1 MKSYILF
8 VLLCFIT
15 YFEFWRFQK
24 KVVILHSEL
33 AKLKQQSTNQLYRLT
48 KNFSIM
54 RKIFFLVAFLS
65 ASIMSFAYTAAPGAW
80 IGSTDAAYA
89 NQFKWSE
96 VEGVAT
102 PTDVVNIQKPGFAG
116 EIGIYVTFADAAF
129 NAVYFNGV
137 LVANEAQ
144 YKQDGAGAVF
154 YLSALTAKNTEIL
167 IKNGETVRFGL
178 NVYNDKGETGELD
191 SDIDSEYCGEVMSSG
206 NTTAA
211 FTWETKAD
219 GSVVITISEA
229 LGGDDA
235 ATHFRGNGISIDKF
249 TVGATNEPAATYFDH
264 SCAGNKV
271 TLTPK
276 ADVEAPAFGTK
287 IHVNNIIE
295 YTTSLDGNAWPT
307 LQFEYTYG
315 GVCKITPELTKIV
328 LSASAVYAQVG
339 ETITLTAQG
348 KDQLNQDIDAD
359 ITLSISPESAGTLS
373 AGVLTLAQP
382 GAVTV
387 TAQSGEISK
396 AIEVY
401 CVPSAN
407 LALNQPCEGGYYDN
421 NPAESFDKANDGN
434 TNTAWVTYANRPA
447 AEEWWYVD
455 LGDKYTLF
463 AIDVVWGDPAS
474 KKYILQV
481 RDDAPSDSDKAND
494 EAWETVLNDVSAGN
508 NSEQFNIVS
517 AAGRY
522 VRLRSLEKTADFLRL
537 KEVRIFGTEYVATDD
552 DEAPVMVSA
561 SLVSKNHNSA
571 VIAVEATDNG
581 EVVKYHVV
589 DLAQGFDAKFVAT
602 NGQITVTGLNPNTA
616 YYFMIYAVDAAQN
629 ESQYAKSVG
638 VTTDAHVSEPQAAC
652 AAPTWPAGQVQ
663 AIYSPTYNADCNFQ
677 DWGSGTAYTSTDYG
691 KKFALAG
698 GGYFGMD
705 GFALNCPLMEKLHA
719 DIWIADDA
727 TLRIVPI
734 CRNAAD
740 TGNEPEIGEFVTLRG
755 QQWNSIDLTLS
766 EGEFAKVTNWSN
778 VYQVKI
784 DNAANLTIWLGNLY
798 FYRAEPLVDN
808 EAPTNVQASV
818 AGAGYF
824 SATLAVS
831 AVENSG
837 VVNFRVLNGDQ
848 EVAKG
853 GGASG
858 QTAHITVPNLKANT
872 EYTFSVV
879 AYDANDNAA
888 EPVNVQVTTLAAPAP
903 ADLPTYDAENVKG
916 VYTDNYTNVA
926 MSIQGWHAEPAIS
939 AGLLAENRQALCIT
953 PNNTP
958 NSCFGLAFPA
968 MDITAY
974 DALELD
980 IYPLAENAVLDIQ
993 VIGVGE
999 ASTTFNLTANEW
1011 NHISLNIDG
1020 NTKTNCEQIGFYN
1033 CQNLQGVCFVQNVL
1047 FVQDGDTTAIENTEV
1062 GAKAIKTIENGQ
1074 LIIIRDGKR
1083 YNVTGARVK

>member
-1 MKSYILF
+1 
-8 VLLCFIT
+8 
-15 YFEFWRFQK
+15 
-24 KVVILHSEL
+24 
-33 AKLKQQSTNQLYRLT
+33 
-48 KNFSIM
+48 M

-65 ASIMSFAYTAAPGAW
+65 ASIMSFADKVYDVNFALASEGSSATA
-80 IGSTDAAYA
+80 
-89 NQFKWSE
+89 
-96 VEGVAT
+96 
-102 PTDVVNIQKPGFAG
+102 
-116 EIGIYVTFADAAF
+116 
-129 NAVYFNGV
+129 
-137 LVANEAQ
+137 
-144 YKQDGAGAVF
+144 
-154 YLSALTAKNTEIL
+154 
-167 IKNGETVRFGL
+167 
-178 NVYNDKGETGELD
+178 
-191 SDIDSEYCGEVMSSG
+191 SSG
-206 NTTAA
+206 NAA
-211 FTWETKAD
+211 LAIDGDNGTRWESAQTDDETWTLDMGQARTFSRIKINWE
-219 GSVVITISEA
+219 
-229 LGGDDA
+229 
-235 ATHFRGNGISIDKF
+235 
-249 TVGATNEPAATYFDH
+249 GA
-264 SCAGNKV
+264 
-271 TLTPK
+271 
-276 ADVEAPAFGTK
+276 
-287 IHVNNIIE
+287 
-295 YTTSLDGNAWPT
+295 
-307 LQFEYTYG
+307 
-315 GVCKITPELTKIV
+315 
-328 LSASAVYAQVG
+328 YAK
-339 ETITLTAQG
+339 EF
-348 KDQLNQDIDAD
+348 
-359 ITLSISPESAGTLS
+359 TLSISNDGESWSNLYTETNLAQFGWQTIDVAETTARYIQYHGTKRATGYGQSFWEFQVLLPGVSVLTKIELS
-373 AGVLTLAQP
+373 APAVAKVAEGVSLAARALDQNNAEMSVALSYEITP
-382 GAVTV
+382 ADAGAVV
-387 TAQSGEISK
+387 DGKYVPAKVGNASIVAKSGSVSSP
-396 AIEVY
+396 AIEIFGY
-401 CVPSAN
+401 EGTN
-407 LALNQPCEGGYYDN
+407 LALSTNIETDN
-421 NPAESFDKANDGN
+421 KIIAQSDFAPNGTNAFFAVDGNDGSVYQGSA
-434 TNTAWVTYANRPA
+434 TNGTAGTDEARTFDAWFV
-447 AEEWWYVD
+447 VD
-455 LGDKYTLF
+455 LGANYS
-463 AIDVVWGDPAS
+463 IDLITIHFEGACAQDYHVDFSENNTDW
-474 KKYILQV
+474 
-481 RDDAPSDSDKAND
+481 
-494 EAWETVLNDVSAGN
+494 VLGYNHIGTAGINGRTDMLSTKLDN
-508 NSEQFNIVS
+508 NNKV
-517 AAGRY
+517 RY
-522 VRLRSLEKTADFLRL
+522 VRFWSTKAATQYGM
-537 KEVRIFGTEYVATDD
+537 KIFEFQVFGREYVASDD
-552 DEAPVMVSA
+552 TEKPVMGNA
-561 SLVSKNHNSA
+561 TLVSKTWNSA
-571 VIAVEATDNG
+571 IIAVDATDND
-581 EVVKYHVV
+581 EVAKYHVV
-589 DLAQGFDAKFVAT
+589 DLAQSFDAKFVAT
-602 NGQITVTGLNPNTA
+602 NGQITVTGLKPSTA

-824 SATLAVS
+824 SATLTVS
-831 AVENSG
+831 AEENSG

-926 MSIQGWHAEPAIS
+926 MDIQDWYAGPAIA

-980 IYPLAENAVLDIQ
+980 IYPLAENAVLEIQ
-993 VIGVGE
+993 VIGVGA

-1011 NHISLNIDG
+1011 NHISLDIDG

-1047 FVQDGDTTAIENTEV
+1047 FVQDGDTTAIEKTAIGE
-1062 GAKAIKTIENGQ
+1062 KAI
-1074 LIIIRDGKR
+1074 
-1083 YNVTGARVK
+1083 

>member
-1 MKSYILF
+1 
-8 VLLCFIT
+8 
-15 YFEFWRFQK
+15 
-24 KVVILHSEL
+24 
-33 AKLKQQSTNQLYRLT
+33 
-48 KNFSIM
+48 M

-65 ASIMSFAYTAAPGAW
+65 ASIMSFADKVYDVNFALASEGSSATA
-80 IGSTDAAYA
+80 
-89 NQFKWSE
+89 
-96 VEGVAT
+96 
-102 PTDVVNIQKPGFAG
+102 
-116 EIGIYVTFADAAF
+116 
-129 NAVYFNGV
+129 
-137 LVANEAQ
+137 
-144 YKQDGAGAVF
+144 
-154 YLSALTAKNTEIL
+154 
-167 IKNGETVRFGL
+167 
-178 NVYNDKGETGELD
+178 
-191 SDIDSEYCGEVMSSG
+191 SSG
-206 NTTAA
+206 NAA
-211 FTWETKAD
+211 LAIDGDNGTRWESAQTDDETWTLDMGQARTFSRIKINWE
-219 GSVVITISEA
+219 
-229 LGGDDA
+229 
-235 ATHFRGNGISIDKF
+235 
-249 TVGATNEPAATYFDH
+249 GA
-264 SCAGNKV
+264 
-271 TLTPK
+271 
-276 ADVEAPAFGTK
+276 
-287 IHVNNIIE
+287 
-295 YTTSLDGNAWPT
+295 
-307 LQFEYTYG
+307 
-315 GVCKITPELTKIV
+315 
-328 LSASAVYAQVG
+328 YAK
-339 ETITLTAQG
+339 EF
-348 KDQLNQDIDAD
+348 
-359 ITLSISPESAGTLS
+359 TLSISNDGESWSNLYTETNLTQAGWQTIDVDETTARYIQYHGTKRATGYGQSFWEFQVLLPGVSVLTKIELS
-373 AGVLTLAQP
+373 APAVAKVAEGVSLAARALDQNNAEMSVALSYEITP
-382 GAVTV
+382 ADAGAVV
-387 TAQSGEISK
+387 DGKYVPAKVGNASIVAKSGSVSSP
-396 AIEVY
+396 AIEIFGY
-401 CVPSAN
+401 EGTN
-407 LALNQPCEGGYYDN
+407 LALSTNIETDN
-421 NPAESFDKANDGN
+421 KIIAQSDFAPNGTNAFFAVDGNDGSVYQGSA
-434 TNTAWVTYANRPA
+434 TNGTAGTDEARTFDAWFV
-447 AEEWWYVD
+447 VD
-455 LGDKYTLF
+455 LGANYS
-463 AIDVVWGDPAS
+463 IDLITIHFEGACAQDYHVDFSENNTDW
-474 KKYILQV
+474 
-481 RDDAPSDSDKAND
+481 
-494 EAWETVLNDVSAGN
+494 VLGYNHIGTAGINGRTDMLSTKLDN
-508 NSEQFNIVS
+508 NNKV
-517 AAGRY
+517 RY
-522 VRLRSLEKTADFLRL
+522 VRFWSTKAATQYGM
-537 KEVRIFGTEYVATDD
+537 KIFEFQVFGREYVASDD
-552 DEAPVMVSA
+552 TEKPVMGNA
-561 SLVSKNHNSA
+561 TLVSKTWNSA
-571 VIAVEATDNG
+571 IIAVDATDND
-581 EVVKYHVV
+581 EVAKYHVV
-589 DLAQGFDAKFVAT
+589 DLAQSFDAKFVAT
-602 NGQITVTGLNPNTA
+602 NGQITVTGLKPSTA

-824 SATLAVS
+824 SATLTVS
-831 AVENSG
+831 AEENSG

-903 ADLPTYDAENVKG
+903 ATLPTYDAENVKG

-926 MSIQGWHAEPAIS
+926 MDIQDWYAGPAIA
-939 AGLLAENRQALCIT
+939 AGLLAENRQALCLT
-953 PNNTP
+953 PNTTP

-968 MDITAY
+968 MDITVY

-1047 FVQDGDTTAIENTEV
+1047 FVQDGDTTAIENTEI
-1062 GAKAIKTIENGQ
+1062 GEKAIKMIENGQ
-1074 LIIIRDGKR
+1074 LIILRDGKR
-1083 YNVTGARVK
+1083 YTITGVRVK

>member
-1 MKSYILF
+1 
-8 VLLCFIT
+8 
-15 YFEFWRFQK
+15 
-24 KVVILHSEL
+24 
-33 AKLKQQSTNQLYRLT
+33 
-48 KNFSIM
+48 M

-65 ASIMSFAYTAAPGAW
+65 ASIMSFADKVYDVNFALASEGSSATA
-80 IGSTDAAYA
+80 
-89 NQFKWSE
+89 
-96 VEGVAT
+96 
-102 PTDVVNIQKPGFAG
+102 
-116 EIGIYVTFADAAF
+116 
-129 NAVYFNGV
+129 
-137 LVANEAQ
+137 
-144 YKQDGAGAVF
+144 
-154 YLSALTAKNTEIL
+154 
-167 IKNGETVRFGL
+167 
-178 NVYNDKGETGELD
+178 
-191 SDIDSEYCGEVMSSG
+191 SSG
-206 NTTAA
+206 NAA
-211 FTWETKAD
+211 LAIDGDNGTRWESAQTDDETWTLDMGQARTFSRIKINWE
-219 GSVVITISEA
+219 
-229 LGGDDA
+229 
-235 ATHFRGNGISIDKF
+235 
-249 TVGATNEPAATYFDH
+249 GA
-264 SCAGNKV
+264 
-271 TLTPK
+271 
-276 ADVEAPAFGTK
+276 
-287 IHVNNIIE
+287 
-295 YTTSLDGNAWPT
+295 
-307 LQFEYTYG
+307 
-315 GVCKITPELTKIV
+315 
-328 LSASAVYAQVG
+328 YAK
-339 ETITLTAQG
+339 EF
-348 KDQLNQDIDAD
+348 
-359 ITLSISPESAGTLS
+359 TLSISNDGESWSNLYTETNLTQAGWQTIDVDETTARYIQYHGTKRATGYGQSFWEFQVLLPGVSVLTKIELS
-373 AGVLTLAQP
+373 APAVAKVAEGVSLAARALDQNNAEMSVALSYEITP
-382 GAVTV
+382 ADAGAVV
-387 TAQSGEISK
+387 DGKYVPAKVGNASIVAKSGSVSSP
-396 AIEVY
+396 AIEIFGY
-401 CVPSAN
+401 EGTN
-407 LALNQPCEGGYYDN
+407 LALSTNIETDN
-421 NPAESFDKANDGN
+421 KIIAQSDFAPNGTNAFFAVDGNDGSVYQGSA
-434 TNTAWVTYANRPA
+434 TNGTAGTDEARTFDAWFV
-447 AEEWWYVD
+447 VD
-455 LGDKYTLF
+455 LGANYS
-463 AIDVVWGDPAS
+463 IDLITIHFEGACAQDYHVDFSENNTDW
-474 KKYILQV
+474 
-481 RDDAPSDSDKAND
+481 
-494 EAWETVLNDVSAGN
+494 VLGYNHIGTAGINGRTDMLSTKLDN
-508 NSEQFNIVS
+508 NNKV
-517 AAGRY
+517 RY
-522 VRLRSLEKTADFLRL
+522 VRFWSTKAATQYGM
-537 KEVRIFGTEYVATDD
+537 KIFEFQVFGREYVASDD
-552 DEAPVMVSA
+552 TEKPVMGNA
-561 SLVSKNHNSA
+561 TLVSKTWNSA
-571 VIAVEATDNG
+571 IIAVDATDND
-581 EVVKYHVV
+581 EVAKYHVV
-589 DLAQGFDAKFVAT
+589 DLAQSFDAKFVAT
-602 NGQITVTGLNPNTA
+602 NGQITVTGLKPSTA

-993 VIGVGE
+993 VIGVGA

-1011 NHISLNIDG
+1011 NHISLDIDG

-1033 CQNLQGVCFVQNVL
+1033 CPNLQGVCFVQNLL
-1047 FVQDGDTTAIENTEV
+1047 FVQNGDTTAIENTEV

>member
-1 MKSYILF
+1 
-8 VLLCFIT
+8 
-15 YFEFWRFQK
+15 
-24 KVVILHSEL
+24 
-33 AKLKQQSTNQLYRLT
+33 
-48 KNFSIM
+48 M

-65 ASIMSFAYTAAPGAW
+65 ASIMSFADKVYDVNFALASEGSSATA
-80 IGSTDAAYA
+80 
-89 NQFKWSE
+89 
-96 VEGVAT
+96 
-102 PTDVVNIQKPGFAG
+102 
-116 EIGIYVTFADAAF
+116 
-129 NAVYFNGV
+129 
-137 LVANEAQ
+137 
-144 YKQDGAGAVF
+144 
-154 YLSALTAKNTEIL
+154 
-167 IKNGETVRFGL
+167 
-178 NVYNDKGETGELD
+178 
-191 SDIDSEYCGEVMSSG
+191 SSG
-206 NTTAA
+206 NAA
-211 FTWETKAD
+211 LAIDGDNGTRWESAQT
-219 GSVVITISEA
+219 
-229 LGGDDA
+229 DDEKWTLDMGQA
-235 ATHFRGNGISIDKF
+235 RTFSRIKINWE
-249 TVGATNEPAATYFDH
+249 GA
-264 SCAGNKV
+264 
-271 TLTPK
+271 
-276 ADVEAPAFGTK
+276 
-287 IHVNNIIE
+287 
-295 YTTSLDGNAWPT
+295 
-307 LQFEYTYG
+307 
-315 GVCKITPELTKIV
+315 
-328 LSASAVYAQVG
+328 YAK
-339 ETITLTAQG
+339 EF
-348 KDQLNQDIDAD
+348 
-359 ITLSISPESAGTLS
+359 TLSISNDGESWSNLYVETNLAQFGWQTIDVDETTARYIQYHGTKRATGYGQSFWEFQVLLPGVSVLTKIELS
-373 AGVLTLAQP
+373 APAVAKVAEGVNLTARALDQNNAEMSVALSYEITP
-382 GAVTV
+382 ADAGAVVDGKYVPAKVGNASIVAKSGTV
-387 TAQSGEISK
+387 SSP
-396 AIEVY
+396 AIEIFGY
-401 CVPSAN
+401 EGTN
-407 LALNQPCEGGYYDN
+407 LALSTNIETDN
-421 NPAESFDKANDGN
+421 KIIAQSDFAPNGTNAFFAVDGNDGSVYQGSA
-434 TNTAWVTYANRPA
+434 TNGTAGTDEARTFDAWFV
-447 AEEWWYVD
+447 VD
-455 LGDKYTLF
+455 LGANYS
-463 AIDVVWGDPAS
+463 IDLITIHFEGACAQDYHVDFSENNTDW
-474 KKYILQV
+474 
-481 RDDAPSDSDKAND
+481 
-494 EAWETVLNDVSAGN
+494 VLGYNHIGTAGINGRTDMLSTKLDN
-508 NSEQFNIVS
+508 NNKV
-517 AAGRY
+517 RY
-522 VRLRSLEKTADFLRL
+522 VRFWSTKAATQYGM
-537 KEVRIFGTEYVATDD
+537 KIFEFQVFGREYVASDD
-552 DEAPVMVSA
+552 TEKPVMGNA
-561 SLVSKNHNSA
+561 TLVSKTWNSA
-571 VIAVEATDNG
+571 IIAVDATDND
-581 EVVKYHVV
+581 EVAKYHVV
-589 DLAQGFDAKFVAT
+589 DLAQSFDAKFVAT
-602 NGQITVTGLNPNTA
+602 NGQITVTGLKPSTA

-993 VIGVGE
+993 VIGVGA

-1011 NHISLNIDG
+1011 NHISLDIDG

-1033 CQNLQGVCFVQNVL
+1033 CPNLQGVCFVQNLL
-1047 FVQDGDTTAIENTEV
+1047 FVQDGDTTAIENTEI
-1062 GAKAIKTIENGQ
+1062 GEKAIKMIENGQ
-1074 LIIIRDGKR
+1074 LIILRDGKR
-1083 YNVTGARVK
+1083 YTITGVRVK

>member
-1 MKSYILF
+1 
-8 VLLCFIT
+8 
-15 YFEFWRFQK
+15 
-24 KVVILHSEL
+24 
-33 AKLKQQSTNQLYRLT
+33 
-48 KNFSIM
+48 M

-65 ASIMSFAYTAAPGAW
+65 ASIMSFADKVYDVNFALASEGSSATA
-80 IGSTDAAYA
+80 
-89 NQFKWSE
+89 
-96 VEGVAT
+96 
-102 PTDVVNIQKPGFAG
+102 
-116 EIGIYVTFADAAF
+116 
-129 NAVYFNGV
+129 
-137 LVANEAQ
+137 
-144 YKQDGAGAVF
+144 
-154 YLSALTAKNTEIL
+154 
-167 IKNGETVRFGL
+167 
-178 NVYNDKGETGELD
+178 
-191 SDIDSEYCGEVMSSG
+191 SSG
-206 NTTAA
+206 NAA
-211 FTWETKAD
+211 LAIDGDNGTRWESAQTDDETWTLDMGQARTFSRIKINWE
-219 GSVVITISEA
+219 
-229 LGGDDA
+229 
-235 ATHFRGNGISIDKF
+235 
-249 TVGATNEPAATYFDH
+249 GA
-264 SCAGNKV
+264 
-271 TLTPK
+271 
-276 ADVEAPAFGTK
+276 
-287 IHVNNIIE
+287 
-295 YTTSLDGNAWPT
+295 
-307 LQFEYTYG
+307 
-315 GVCKITPELTKIV
+315 
-328 LSASAVYAQVG
+328 YAK
-339 ETITLTAQG
+339 EF
-348 KDQLNQDIDAD
+348 
-359 ITLSISPESAGTLS
+359 TLSISNDGESWSNLYTETNLTQAGWQTIDVDETTARYIQYHGTKRATGYGQSFWEFQVLLPGVSVLTKIELS
-373 AGVLTLAQP
+373 APAVAKVAEGVSLAARALDQNNAEMSVALSYEITP
-382 GAVTV
+382 ADAGAVV
-387 TAQSGEISK
+387 DGKYVPAKVGNASIVAKSGSVSSP
-396 AIEVY
+396 AIEIFGY
-401 CVPSAN
+401 EGTN
-407 LALNQPCEGGYYDN
+407 LALSTNIETDN
-421 NPAESFDKANDGN
+421 KIIAQSDFAPNGTNAFFAVDGNDGSVYQGSA
-434 TNTAWVTYANRPA
+434 TNGTAGTDEARTFDAWFV
-447 AEEWWYVD
+447 VD
-455 LGDKYTLF
+455 LGANYS
-463 AIDVVWGDPAS
+463 IDLITIHFEGACAQDYHVDFSENNTDW
-474 KKYILQV
+474 
-481 RDDAPSDSDKAND
+481 
-494 EAWETVLNDVSAGN
+494 VLGYNHIGTAGINGRTDMLSTKLDN
-508 NSEQFNIVS
+508 NNKV
-517 AAGRY
+517 RY
-522 VRLRSLEKTADFLRL
+522 VRFWSTKAATQYGM
-537 KEVRIFGTEYVATDD
+537 KIFEFQVFGREYVASDD
-552 DEAPVMVSA
+552 TEKPVMGNA
-561 SLVSKNHNSA
+561 TLVSKTWNSA
-571 VIAVEATDNG
+571 IIAVDATDND
-581 EVVKYHVV
+581 EVAKYHVV
-589 DLAQGFDAKFVAT
+589 DLAQSFDAKFVAT
-602 NGQITVTGLNPNTA
+602 NGQITVTGLKPSTA

-831 AVENSG
+831 AEENSG

-993 VIGVGE
+993 VIGVGA

-1011 NHISLNIDG
+1011 NHISLDIDG

-1033 CQNLQGVCFVQNVL
+1033 CPNLQGVCFVQNLL
-1047 FVQDGDTTAIENTEV
+1047 FVQDGDTTAIENTEI
-1062 GAKAIKTIENGQ
+1062 GEKAIKMIENGQ
-1074 LIIIRDGKR
+1074 LIILRDGKR
-1083 YNVTGARVK
+1083 YTITGVRVK

>member
-1 MKSYILF
+1 
-8 VLLCFIT
+8 
-15 YFEFWRFQK
+15 
-24 KVVILHSEL
+24 
-33 AKLKQQSTNQLYRLT
+33 
-48 KNFSIM
+48 M

-65 ASIMSFAYTAAPGAW
+65 ASIMSFADKVYDVNFALASEGSSATA
-80 IGSTDAAYA
+80 
-89 NQFKWSE
+89 
-96 VEGVAT
+96 
-102 PTDVVNIQKPGFAG
+102 
-116 EIGIYVTFADAAF
+116 
-129 NAVYFNGV
+129 
-137 LVANEAQ
+137 
-144 YKQDGAGAVF
+144 
-154 YLSALTAKNTEIL
+154 
-167 IKNGETVRFGL
+167 
-178 NVYNDKGETGELD
+178 
-191 SDIDSEYCGEVMSSG
+191 SSG
-206 NTTAA
+206 NAGAA
-211 FTWETKAD
+211 IDGDNGTRWESAHT
-219 GSVVITISEA
+219 
-229 LGGDDA
+229 DDEMWTLDMGQA
-235 ATHFRGNGISIDKF
+235 RTFSRIKINWE
-249 TVGATNEPAATYFDH
+249 GA
-264 SCAGNKV
+264 
-271 TLTPK
+271 
-276 ADVEAPAFGTK
+276 
-287 IHVNNIIE
+287 
-295 YTTSLDGNAWPT
+295 
-307 LQFEYTYG
+307 
-315 GVCKITPELTKIV
+315 
-328 LSASAVYAQVG
+328 YAK
-339 ETITLTAQG
+339 EF
-348 KDQLNQDIDAD
+348 
-359 ITLSISPESAGTLS
+359 TLSISNDGESWSSLYVETNLTQAGWQTIDVDETTARYIQYHGTKRATGYGQSFWEFQVLLPGVSVLTKIELS
-373 AGVLTLAQP
+373 APAVAKVAEGVSLAARALDQNNAEMSVALSYEITP
-382 GAVTV
+382 ADAGAVV
-387 TAQSGEISK
+387 DGKYVPAKVGNASIVAKSGSVSSP
-396 AIEVY
+396 AIEIFGY
-401 CVPSAN
+401 EGTN
-407 LALNQPCEGGYYDN
+407 LALSTNIETDN
-421 NPAESFDKANDGN
+421 KIIAQSDFAPNGTNAFFAVDGNDGSVYQGSA
-434 TNTAWVTYANRPA
+434 TNGTAGTDEARTFDAWFV
-447 AEEWWYVD
+447 VD
-455 LGDKYTLF
+455 LGANYS
-463 AIDVVWGDPAS
+463 IDLITIHFEGACAQDYHVDFSENNTDW
-474 KKYILQV
+474 
-481 RDDAPSDSDKAND
+481 
-494 EAWETVLNDVSAGN
+494 VLGYNHIGTAGINGRTDMLSTKLDN
-508 NSEQFNIVS
+508 NNKV
-517 AAGRY
+517 RY
-522 VRLRSLEKTADFLRL
+522 VRFWSTKAATQYGM
-537 KEVRIFGTEYVATDD
+537 KIFEFQVFGREYVASDD
-552 DEAPVMVSA
+552 TEKPVMGNA
-561 SLVSKNHNSA
+561 TLVSKTWNSA
-571 VIAVEATDNG
+571 IIAVDATDND
-581 EVVKYHVV
+581 EVAKYHVV
-589 DLAQGFDAKFVAT
+589 DLAQSFDAKFVAT
-602 NGQITVTGLNPNTA
+602 NGQITVTGLKPSTA

-824 SATLAVS
+824 SATLTVS

-993 VIGVGE
+993 VIGVGA

-1011 NHISLNIDG
+1011 NHISLDIDG

-1047 FVQDGDTTAIENTEV
+1047 FVQDGDTTAIENTEI
-1062 GAKAIKTIENGQ
+1062 GEKAIKMIENGQ
-1074 LIIIRDGKR
+1074 LIILRDGKR
-1083 YNVTGARVK
+1083 YTITGVRVK

>member
-1 MKSYILF
+1 
-8 VLLCFIT
+8 
-15 YFEFWRFQK
+15 
-24 KVVILHSEL
+24 
-33 AKLKQQSTNQLYRLT
+33 
-48 KNFSIM
+48 M

-65 ASIMSFAYTAAPGAW
+65 ASIMSFADKVYDVNFALASEGSSATA
-80 IGSTDAAYA
+80 
-89 NQFKWSE
+89 
-96 VEGVAT
+96 
-102 PTDVVNIQKPGFAG
+102 
-116 EIGIYVTFADAAF
+116 
-129 NAVYFNGV
+129 
-137 LVANEAQ
+137 
-144 YKQDGAGAVF
+144 
-154 YLSALTAKNTEIL
+154 
-167 IKNGETVRFGL
+167 
-178 NVYNDKGETGELD
+178 
-191 SDIDSEYCGEVMSSG
+191 SSG
-206 NTTAA
+206 NAA
-211 FTWETKAD
+211 LAIDGDNGTRWESAQTDDETWTLDMGQARTFSRIKINWE
-219 GSVVITISEA
+219 
-229 LGGDDA
+229 
-235 ATHFRGNGISIDKF
+235 
-249 TVGATNEPAATYFDH
+249 GA
-264 SCAGNKV
+264 
-271 TLTPK
+271 
-276 ADVEAPAFGTK
+276 
-287 IHVNNIIE
+287 
-295 YTTSLDGNAWPT
+295 
-307 LQFEYTYG
+307 
-315 GVCKITPELTKIV
+315 
-328 LSASAVYAQVG
+328 YAK
-339 ETITLTAQG
+339 EF
-348 KDQLNQDIDAD
+348 
-359 ITLSISPESAGTLS
+359 TLSISNDGESWSNLYTETNLTQAGWQTIDVDETTARYIQYHGTKRATGYGQSFWEFQVLLPGVSVLTKIELS
-373 AGVLTLAQP
+373 APAVAKVAEGVSLAARALDQNNAEMSVALSYEITP
-382 GAVTV
+382 ADAGAVV
-387 TAQSGEISK
+387 DGKYVPAKVGNASIVAKSGSVSSP
-396 AIEVY
+396 AIEIFGY
-401 CVPSAN
+401 EGTN
-407 LALNQPCEGGYYDN
+407 LALSTNIETDN
-421 NPAESFDKANDGN
+421 KIIAQSDFAPNGTNAFFAVDGNDGSVYQGSA
-434 TNTAWVTYANRPA
+434 TNGTAGTDEARTFDAWFV
-447 AEEWWYVD
+447 VD
-455 LGDKYTLF
+455 LGANYS
-463 AIDVVWGDPAS
+463 IDLITIHFEGACAQDYHVDFSENNTDW
-474 KKYILQV
+474 
-481 RDDAPSDSDKAND
+481 
-494 EAWETVLNDVSAGN
+494 VLGYNHIGTAGINGRTDMLSTKLDN
-508 NSEQFNIVS
+508 NNKV
-517 AAGRY
+517 RY
-522 VRLRSLEKTADFLRL
+522 VRFWSTKAATQYGM
-537 KEVRIFGTEYVATDD
+537 KIFEFQVFGREYVASDD
-552 DEAPVMVSA
+552 TEKPVMGNA
-561 SLVSKNHNSA
+561 TLVSKTWNSA
-571 VIAVEATDNG
+571 IIAVDATDND
-581 EVVKYHVV
+581 EVAKYHVV
-589 DLAQGFDAKFVAT
+589 DLAQSFDAKFVAT
-602 NGQITVTGLNPNTA
+602 NGQITVTGLKPSTA

-1047 FVQDGDTTAIENTEV
+1047 FVQDGDTTAIENTEI
-1062 GAKAIKTIENGQ
+1062 GEKAIKMIENGQ
-1074 LIIIRDGKR
+1074 LIILRDGKR
-1083 YNVTGARVK
+1083 YTITGVRVK

>member
-1 MKSYILF
+1 
-8 VLLCFIT
+8 
-15 YFEFWRFQK
+15 
-24 KVVILHSEL
+24 
-33 AKLKQQSTNQLYRLT
+33 
-48 KNFSIM
+48 M

-65 ASIMSFAYTAAPGAW
+65 ASIMSFADKVYDVNFALASEGSSATA
-80 IGSTDAAYA
+80 
-89 NQFKWSE
+89 
-96 VEGVAT
+96 
-102 PTDVVNIQKPGFAG
+102 
-116 EIGIYVTFADAAF
+116 
-129 NAVYFNGV
+129 
-137 LVANEAQ
+137 
-144 YKQDGAGAVF
+144 
-154 YLSALTAKNTEIL
+154 
-167 IKNGETVRFGL
+167 
-178 NVYNDKGETGELD
+178 
-191 SDIDSEYCGEVMSSG
+191 SSG
-206 NTTAA
+206 NAA
-211 FTWETKAD
+211 LAIDGDNGTRWESAQTDDETWTLDMGQARTFSRIKINWE
-219 GSVVITISEA
+219 
-229 LGGDDA
+229 
-235 ATHFRGNGISIDKF
+235 
-249 TVGATNEPAATYFDH
+249 GA
-264 SCAGNKV
+264 
-271 TLTPK
+271 
-276 ADVEAPAFGTK
+276 
-287 IHVNNIIE
+287 
-295 YTTSLDGNAWPT
+295 
-307 LQFEYTYG
+307 
-315 GVCKITPELTKIV
+315 
-328 LSASAVYAQVG
+328 YAK
-339 ETITLTAQG
+339 EF
-348 KDQLNQDIDAD
+348 
-359 ITLSISPESAGTLS
+359 TLSISNDGESWSNLYTETNLTQAGWQTIDVDETTARYIQYHGTKRATGYGQSFWEFQVLLPGVSVLTKIELS
-373 AGVLTLAQP
+373 APAVAKVAEGVSLAARALDQNNAEMSVALSYEITP
-382 GAVTV
+382 ADAGAVV
-387 TAQSGEISK
+387 DGKYVPAKVGNASIVAKSGSVSSP
-396 AIEVY
+396 AIEIFGY
-401 CVPSAN
+401 EGIN
-407 LALNQPCEGGYYDN
+407 LALSTNIETDN
-421 NPAESFDKANDGN
+421 KIIAQSDFAPNGTNAFFAVDGNDGSVYQGSA
-434 TNTAWVTYANRPA
+434 TNGTADTDEARTFDAWFV
-447 AEEWWYVD
+447 VD
-455 LGDKYTLF
+455 LGANYS
-463 AIDVVWGDPAS
+463 IDLITIHFEGACAQDYHVDFSENNTDW
-474 KKYILQV
+474 
-481 RDDAPSDSDKAND
+481 
-494 EAWETVLNDVSAGN
+494 VLGYNHIGTTGINGRTDMLSSQLDN
-508 NSEQFNIVS
+508 NNKV
-517 AAGRY
+517 RY
-522 VRLRSLEKTADFLRL
+522 VRFWSTKAATQYGM
-537 KEVRIFGTEYVATDD
+537 KIFEFQVFGREYVASDD
-552 DEAPVMVSA
+552 TEKPVMGNA
-561 SLVSKNHNSA
+561 TLVSKTWNSA
-571 VIAVEATDNG
+571 IIAVDATDND
-581 EVVKYHVV
+581 EVAKYHVV
-589 DLAQGFDAKFVAT
+589 DLAQSFDAKFVAT
-602 NGQITVTGLNPNTA
+602 NGQITVTGLKPSTA

-652 AAPTWPAGQVQ
+652 AAPTWPAAQVQ

-903 ADLPTYDAENVKG
+903 AVLPTYDAADVKG

-926 MSIQGWHAEPAIS
+926 MDIQDWYAGPAIA
-939 AGLLAENRQALCIT
+939 AGLLAENRQALCLT
-953 PNNTP
+953 PNTTP

-1033 CQNLQGVCFVQNVL
+1033 CQNLQGVCFVQNLL
-1047 FVQDGDTTAIENTEV
+1047 FVQDGDTTAIENTEI
-1062 GAKAIKTIENGQ
+1062 GEKAIKMIENGQ
-1074 LIIIRDGKR
+1074 LIILRDGKR
-1083 YNVTGARVK
+1083 YTITGVRVK

>member
-1 MKSYILF
+1 
-8 VLLCFIT
+8 
-15 YFEFWRFQK
+15 
-24 KVVILHSEL
+24 
-33 AKLKQQSTNQLYRLT
+33 
-48 KNFSIM
+48 M

-65 ASIMSFAYTAAPGAW
+65 ASIMSFADKVYDVNFALASEGSSATA
-80 IGSTDAAYA
+80 
-89 NQFKWSE
+89 
-96 VEGVAT
+96 
-102 PTDVVNIQKPGFAG
+102 
-116 EIGIYVTFADAAF
+116 
-129 NAVYFNGV
+129 
-137 LVANEAQ
+137 
-144 YKQDGAGAVF
+144 
-154 YLSALTAKNTEIL
+154 
-167 IKNGETVRFGL
+167 
-178 NVYNDKGETGELD
+178 
-191 SDIDSEYCGEVMSSG
+191 SSG
-206 NTTAA
+206 NAA
-211 FTWETKAD
+211 LAIDGDNGTRWESAQTDDETWTLDMGQARTFSRIKINWE
-219 GSVVITISEA
+219 
-229 LGGDDA
+229 
-235 ATHFRGNGISIDKF
+235 
-249 TVGATNEPAATYFDH
+249 GA
-264 SCAGNKV
+264 
-271 TLTPK
+271 
-276 ADVEAPAFGTK
+276 
-287 IHVNNIIE
+287 
-295 YTTSLDGNAWPT
+295 
-307 LQFEYTYG
+307 
-315 GVCKITPELTKIV
+315 
-328 LSASAVYAQVG
+328 YAK
-339 ETITLTAQG
+339 EF
-348 KDQLNQDIDAD
+348 
-359 ITLSISPESAGTLS
+359 TLSISNDGESWSNLYTETNLTQAGWQTIDVDETTARYIQYHGTKRATGYGQSFWEFQVLLPGVSVLTKIELS
-373 AGVLTLAQP
+373 APAVAKVAEGVSLAARALDQNNAEMSVALSYEITP
-382 GAVTV
+382 ADAGAVV
-387 TAQSGEISK
+387 DGKYVPAKVGNASIVAKSGSVSSP
-396 AIEVY
+396 AIEIFGY
-401 CVPSAN
+401 EGTN
-407 LALNQPCEGGYYDN
+407 LALSTNIETDN
-421 NPAESFDKANDGN
+421 KIIAQSDFAPNGTNAFFAVDGNDGSVYQGSA
-434 TNTAWVTYANRPA
+434 TNGTAGTDEARTFDAWFV
-447 AEEWWYVD
+447 VD
-455 LGDKYTLF
+455 LGANYS
-463 AIDVVWGDPAS
+463 IDLITIHFEGACAQDYHVDFSENNTDW
-474 KKYILQV
+474 
-481 RDDAPSDSDKAND
+481 
-494 EAWETVLNDVSAGN
+494 VLGYNHIGTAGINGRTDMLSTKLDN
-508 NSEQFNIVS
+508 NNKV
-517 AAGRY
+517 RY
-522 VRLRSLEKTADFLRL
+522 VRFWSTKAATQYGM
-537 KEVRIFGTEYVATDD
+537 KIFEFQVFGREYVASDD
-552 DEAPVMVSA
+552 TEKPVMGNA
-561 SLVSKNHNSA
+561 TLVSKTWNSA
-571 VIAVEATDNG
+571 IIAVDATDND
-581 EVVKYHVV
+581 EVAKYHVV
-589 DLAQGFDAKFVAT
+589 DLAQSFDAKFVAT
-602 NGQITVTGLNPNTA
+602 NGQITVTGLKPSTA

-638 VTTDAHVSEPQAAC
+638 VTTDAYTSEPAAAC
-652 AAPTWPAGQVQ
+652 AAPTWPAAQVQ

-677 DWGSGTAYTSTDYG
+677 DWSSGTVYTSTDYG

-824 SATLAVS
+824 SATLTVS
-831 AVENSG
+831 AEENSG

-1011 NHISLNIDG
+1011 NHISLDIDG

-1047 FVQDGDTTAIENTEV
+1047 FVQDGDTTAIENTEI
-1062 GAKAIKTIENGQ
+1062 GEKAIKMIENGQ
-1074 LIIIRDGKR
+1074 LIILRDGKR

>member
-1 MKSYILF
+1 
-8 VLLCFIT
+8 
-15 YFEFWRFQK
+15 
-24 KVVILHSEL
+24 
-33 AKLKQQSTNQLYRLT
+33 
-48 KNFSIM
+48 M

-65 ASIMSFAYTAAPGAW
+65 ASIMSFADKVYDVNFALASEGSSATA
-80 IGSTDAAYA
+80 
-89 NQFKWSE
+89 
-96 VEGVAT
+96 
-102 PTDVVNIQKPGFAG
+102 
-116 EIGIYVTFADAAF
+116 
-129 NAVYFNGV
+129 
-137 LVANEAQ
+137 
-144 YKQDGAGAVF
+144 
-154 YLSALTAKNTEIL
+154 
-167 IKNGETVRFGL
+167 
-178 NVYNDKGETGELD
+178 
-191 SDIDSEYCGEVMSSG
+191 SSG
-206 NTTAA
+206 NAA
-211 FTWETKAD
+211 LAIDGDNGTRWESAQTDDETWTLDMGQARTFSRIKINWE
-219 GSVVITISEA
+219 
-229 LGGDDA
+229 
-235 ATHFRGNGISIDKF
+235 
-249 TVGATNEPAATYFDH
+249 GA
-264 SCAGNKV
+264 
-271 TLTPK
+271 
-276 ADVEAPAFGTK
+276 
-287 IHVNNIIE
+287 
-295 YTTSLDGNAWPT
+295 
-307 LQFEYTYG
+307 
-315 GVCKITPELTKIV
+315 
-328 LSASAVYAQVG
+328 YAK
-339 ETITLTAQG
+339 EF
-348 KDQLNQDIDAD
+348 
-359 ITLSISPESAGTLS
+359 TLSISNDGESWSNLYTETNLTQAGWQTIDVDETTARYIQYHGTKRATGYGQSFWEFQVLLPGVSVLTKIELS
-373 AGVLTLAQP
+373 APAVAKVAEGVSLAARALDQNNAEMSVALSYEITP
-382 GAVTV
+382 ADAGAVV
-387 TAQSGEISK
+387 DGKYVPAKVGNASIVAKSGSVSSP
-396 AIEVY
+396 AIEIFGY
-401 CVPSAN
+401 EGTN
-407 LALNQPCEGGYYDN
+407 LALSTNIETDN
-421 NPAESFDKANDGN
+421 KIIAQSDFAPNGTNAFFAVDGNDGSVYQGSA
-434 TNTAWVTYANRPA
+434 TNGTAGTDEARTFDAWFV
-447 AEEWWYVD
+447 VD
-455 LGDKYTLF
+455 LGANYS
-463 AIDVVWGDPAS
+463 IDLITIHFEGACAQDYHVDFSENNTDW
-474 KKYILQV
+474 
-481 RDDAPSDSDKAND
+481 
-494 EAWETVLNDVSAGN
+494 VLGYNHIGTAGINGRTDMLSTKLDN
-508 NSEQFNIVS
+508 NNKV
-517 AAGRY
+517 RY
-522 VRLRSLEKTADFLRL
+522 VRFWSTKAATQYGM
-537 KEVRIFGTEYVATDD
+537 KIFEFQVFGREYVASDD
-552 DEAPVMVSA
+552 TEKPVMGNA
-561 SLVSKNHNSA
+561 TLVSKTWNSA
-571 VIAVEATDNG
+571 IIAVDATDND
-581 EVVKYHVV
+581 EVAKYHVV
-589 DLAQGFDAKFVAT
+589 DLAQSFDAKFVAT
-602 NGQITVTGLNPNTA
+602 NGQITVTGLKPSTA

-831 AVENSG
+831 AEENSG

-993 VIGVGE
+993 VIGVGA

-1011 NHISLNIDG
+1011 NHISLDIDG

-1033 CQNLQGVCFVQNVL
+1033 CPNLQGVCFVQNLL

-1074 LIIIRDGKR
+1074 LIILRDGKR

>member
-1 MKSYILF
+1 
-8 VLLCFIT
+8 
-15 YFEFWRFQK
+15 
-24 KVVILHSEL
+24 
-33 AKLKQQSTNQLYRLT
+33 
-48 KNFSIM
+48 M

-65 ASIMSFAYTAAPGAW
+65 ASIMSFADKVYDVNFALASEGSSATA
-80 IGSTDAAYA
+80 
-89 NQFKWSE
+89 
-96 VEGVAT
+96 
-102 PTDVVNIQKPGFAG
+102 
-116 EIGIYVTFADAAF
+116 
-129 NAVYFNGV
+129 
-137 LVANEAQ
+137 
-144 YKQDGAGAVF
+144 
-154 YLSALTAKNTEIL
+154 
-167 IKNGETVRFGL
+167 
-178 NVYNDKGETGELD
+178 
-191 SDIDSEYCGEVMSSG
+191 SSG
-206 NTTAA
+206 NAA
-211 FTWETKAD
+211 LAIDGDNGTRWESAQTDDETWTLDMGQARTFSRIKINWE
-219 GSVVITISEA
+219 
-229 LGGDDA
+229 
-235 ATHFRGNGISIDKF
+235 
-249 TVGATNEPAATYFDH
+249 GA
-264 SCAGNKV
+264 
-271 TLTPK
+271 
-276 ADVEAPAFGTK
+276 
-287 IHVNNIIE
+287 
-295 YTTSLDGNAWPT
+295 
-307 LQFEYTYG
+307 
-315 GVCKITPELTKIV
+315 
-328 LSASAVYAQVG
+328 YAK
-339 ETITLTAQG
+339 EF
-348 KDQLNQDIDAD
+348 
-359 ITLSISPESAGTLS
+359 TLSISNDGESWSNLYTETNLTQAGWQTIDVDETTARYIQYHGTKRATGYGQSFWEFQVLLPGVSVLTKIELS
-373 AGVLTLAQP
+373 APAVAKVAEGVSLAARALDQNNAEMSVALSYEITP
-382 GAVTV
+382 ADAGAVV
-387 TAQSGEISK
+387 DGKYVPAKVGNASIVAKSGSVSSP
-396 AIEVY
+396 AIEIFGY
-401 CVPSAN
+401 EGTN
-407 LALNQPCEGGYYDN
+407 LALSTNIETDN
-421 NPAESFDKANDGN
+421 KIIAQSDFAPNGTNAFFAVDGNDGSVYQGSA
-434 TNTAWVTYANRPA
+434 TNGTAGTDEARTFDAWFV
-447 AEEWWYVD
+447 VD
-455 LGDKYTLF
+455 LGANYS
-463 AIDVVWGDPAS
+463 IDLITIHFEGACAQDYHVDFSENNTDW
-474 KKYILQV
+474 
-481 RDDAPSDSDKAND
+481 
-494 EAWETVLNDVSAGN
+494 VLGYNHIGTTGINGRTDMLSSQLDN
-508 NSEQFNIVS
+508 NNKV
-517 AAGRY
+517 RY
-522 VRLRSLEKTADFLRL
+522 VRFWSTKAATQYGM
-537 KEVRIFGTEYVATDD
+537 KIFEFQVFGREYVASDD
-552 DEAPVMVSA
+552 TEKPVMGNA
-561 SLVSKNHNSA
+561 TLVSKTWNSA
-571 VIAVEATDNG
+571 IIAVDATDND
-581 EVVKYHVV
+581 EVAKYHVV
-589 DLAQGFDAKFVAT
+589 DLAQSFDAKFVAT
-602 NGQITVTGLNPNTA
+602 NGQITVTGLKPSTA

-1074 LIIIRDGKR
+1074 LIILRDGKR

>member
-1 MKSYILF
+1 
-8 VLLCFIT
+8 
-15 YFEFWRFQK
+15 
-24 KVVILHSEL
+24 
-33 AKLKQQSTNQLYRLT
+33 
-48 KNFSIM
+48 M

-65 ASIMSFAYTAAPGAW
+65 ASIMSFADKVYDVNFALASEGSSATA
-80 IGSTDAAYA
+80 
-89 NQFKWSE
+89 
-96 VEGVAT
+96 
-102 PTDVVNIQKPGFAG
+102 
-116 EIGIYVTFADAAF
+116 
-129 NAVYFNGV
+129 
-137 LVANEAQ
+137 
-144 YKQDGAGAVF
+144 
-154 YLSALTAKNTEIL
+154 
-167 IKNGETVRFGL
+167 
-178 NVYNDKGETGELD
+178 
-191 SDIDSEYCGEVMSSG
+191 SSG
-206 NTTAA
+206 NAA
-211 FTWETKAD
+211 LAIDGDNGTRWESAQTDDETWTLDMGQARTFSRIKINWE
-219 GSVVITISEA
+219 
-229 LGGDDA
+229 
-235 ATHFRGNGISIDKF
+235 
-249 TVGATNEPAATYFDH
+249 GA
-264 SCAGNKV
+264 
-271 TLTPK
+271 
-276 ADVEAPAFGTK
+276 
-287 IHVNNIIE
+287 
-295 YTTSLDGNAWPT
+295 
-307 LQFEYTYG
+307 
-315 GVCKITPELTKIV
+315 
-328 LSASAVYAQVG
+328 YAK
-339 ETITLTAQG
+339 EF
-348 KDQLNQDIDAD
+348 
-359 ITLSISPESAGTLS
+359 TLSISNDGESWSNLYTETNLTQAGWQTIDVDETTARYIQYHGTKRATGYGQSFWEFQVLLPGVSVLTKIELS
-373 AGVLTLAQP
+373 APAVAKVAEGVSLAARALDQNNAEMSVALSYEITP
-382 GAVTV
+382 ADAGAVV
-387 TAQSGEISK
+387 DGKYVPAKVGNASIVAKSGSVSSP
-396 AIEVY
+396 AIEIFGY
-401 CVPSAN
+401 EGTN
-407 LALNQPCEGGYYDN
+407 LALSTNIETDN
-421 NPAESFDKANDGN
+421 KIIAQSDFAPNGTNAFFAVDGNDGSVYQGSA
-434 TNTAWVTYANRPA
+434 TNGTAGTDEARTFDAWFV
-447 AEEWWYVD
+447 VD
-455 LGDKYTLF
+455 LGANYS
-463 AIDVVWGDPAS
+463 IDLITIHFEGACAQDYHVDFSENNTDW
-474 KKYILQV
+474 
-481 RDDAPSDSDKAND
+481 
-494 EAWETVLNDVSAGN
+494 VLGYNHIGTAGINGRTDMLSTKLDN
-508 NSEQFNIVS
+508 NNKV
-517 AAGRY
+517 RY
-522 VRLRSLEKTADFLRL
+522 VRFWSTKAATQYGM
-537 KEVRIFGTEYVATDD
+537 KIFEFQVFGREYVASDD
-552 DEAPVMVSA
+552 TEKPVMGNA
-561 SLVSKNHNSA
+561 TLVSKTWNSA
-571 VIAVEATDNG
+571 IIAVDATDND
-581 EVVKYHVV
+581 EVAKYHVV
-589 DLAQGFDAKFVAT
+589 DLAQSFDAKFVAT
-602 NGQITVTGLNPNTA
+602 NGQITVTGLKPSTA

-677 DWGSGTAYTSTDYG
+677 DWGSGTVYTSTDYG

-824 SATLAVS
+824 SATLTVS
-831 AVENSG
+831 AEENSG

-903 ADLPTYDAENVKG
+903 ATLPTYDAENVKG

-926 MSIQGWHAEPAIS
+926 MDIQDWYAGPAIA
-939 AGLLAENRQALCIT
+939 AGLLAENRQALCLT
-953 PNNTP
+953 PNTTP

-968 MDITAY
+968 MDITVY

-1033 CQNLQGVCFVQNVL
+1033 CPNLQGVCFVQNVL

-1074 LIIIRDGKR
+1074 LIILRDGKR
-1083 YNVTGARVK
+1083 YTITGVRVK

>member
-1 MKSYILF
+1 
-8 VLLCFIT
+8 
-15 YFEFWRFQK
+15 
-24 KVVILHSEL
+24 
-33 AKLKQQSTNQLYRLT
+33 
-48 KNFSIM
+48 M

-65 ASIMSFAYTAAPGAW
+65 ASIMSFADKVYDVNFALASEGSSATA
-80 IGSTDAAYA
+80 
-89 NQFKWSE
+89 
-96 VEGVAT
+96 
-102 PTDVVNIQKPGFAG
+102 
-116 EIGIYVTFADAAF
+116 
-129 NAVYFNGV
+129 
-137 LVANEAQ
+137 
-144 YKQDGAGAVF
+144 
-154 YLSALTAKNTEIL
+154 
-167 IKNGETVRFGL
+167 
-178 NVYNDKGETGELD
+178 
-191 SDIDSEYCGEVMSSG
+191 SSG
-206 NTTAA
+206 NAA
-211 FTWETKAD
+211 LAIDGDNGTRWESAHT
-219 GSVVITISEA
+219 
-229 LGGDDA
+229 DDEMWTLDMGQA
-235 ATHFRGNGISIDKF
+235 RTFSRIKILWE
-249 TVGATNEPAATYFDH
+249 GA
-264 SCAGNKV
+264 
-271 TLTPK
+271 
-276 ADVEAPAFGTK
+276 
-287 IHVNNIIE
+287 
-295 YTTSLDGNAWPT
+295 
-307 LQFEYTYG
+307 
-315 GVCKITPELTKIV
+315 
-328 LSASAVYAQVG
+328 YAK
-339 ETITLTAQG
+339 EF
-348 KDQLNQDIDAD
+348 
-359 ITLSISPESAGTLS
+359 TLSISNDGESWSNLYTETNLTQAGWQTIDVDETTARYIQYHGTKRATGYGQSFWEFQVLLPGVSVLTKIELS
-373 AGVLTLAQP
+373 APAVAKVAEGVSLAARALDQNNAEMSVALSYEITP
-382 GAVTV
+382 ADAGAVV
-387 TAQSGEISK
+387 DGKYVPAKVGNASIVAKSGSVSSP
-396 AIEVY
+396 AIEIFGY
-401 CVPSAN
+401 EGTN
-407 LALNQPCEGGYYDN
+407 LALSTNIETDN
-421 NPAESFDKANDGN
+421 KIIAQSDFAPNGTNAFFAVDGNDGSVYQGSA
-434 TNTAWVTYANRPA
+434 TNGTAGTDEARTFDAWFV
-447 AEEWWYVD
+447 VD
-455 LGDKYTLF
+455 LGANYS
-463 AIDVVWGDPAS
+463 IDLITIHFEGACAQDYHVDFSENNTDW
-474 KKYILQV
+474 
-481 RDDAPSDSDKAND
+481 
-494 EAWETVLNDVSAGN
+494 VLGYNHIGTAGINGRTDMLSTKLDN
-508 NSEQFNIVS
+508 NNKV
-517 AAGRY
+517 RY
-522 VRLRSLEKTADFLRL
+522 VRFWSTKAATQYGM
-537 KEVRIFGTEYVATDD
+537 KIFEFQVFGREYVASDD
-552 DEAPVMVSA
+552 TEKPVMGNA
-561 SLVSKNHNSA
+561 TLVSKTWNSA
-571 VIAVEATDNG
+571 IIAVDATDND
-581 EVVKYHVV
+581 EVAKYHVV
-589 DLAQGFDAKFVAT
+589 DLAQSFDAKFVAT
-602 NGQITVTGLNPNTA
+602 NGQITVTGLKPSTA

-818 AGAGYF
+818 TGAGYF
-824 SATLAVS
+824 SATLTVS
-831 AVENSG
+831 AEENSG

-903 ADLPTYDAENVKG
+903 ATLPTYDAENVKG

-926 MSIQGWHAEPAIS
+926 MDIQDWYAGPAIA
-939 AGLLAENRQALCIT
+939 AGLLAENRQALCLT
-953 PNNTP
+953 PNTTP

-968 MDITAY
+968 MDITVY

-1047 FVQDGDTTAIENTEV
+1047 FVQDGDTTAIENTEI
-1062 GAKAIKTIENGQ
+1062 GEKAIKMIENGQ
-1074 LIIIRDGKR
+1074 LIILRDGKR
-1083 YNVTGARVK
+1083 YTITGVRVK

>member
-1 MKSYILF
+1 
-8 VLLCFIT
+8 
-15 YFEFWRFQK
+15 
-24 KVVILHSEL
+24 
-33 AKLKQQSTNQLYRLT
+33 
-48 KNFSIM
+48 M

-65 ASIMSFAYTAAPGAW
+65 ASIMSFADKVYDVNFALASEGSSATA
-80 IGSTDAAYA
+80 
-89 NQFKWSE
+89 
-96 VEGVAT
+96 
-102 PTDVVNIQKPGFAG
+102 
-116 EIGIYVTFADAAF
+116 
-129 NAVYFNGV
+129 
-137 LVANEAQ
+137 
-144 YKQDGAGAVF
+144 
-154 YLSALTAKNTEIL
+154 
-167 IKNGETVRFGL
+167 
-178 NVYNDKGETGELD
+178 
-191 SDIDSEYCGEVMSSG
+191 SSG
-206 NTTAA
+206 NAA
-211 FTWETKAD
+211 LAIDGDNGTRWESAQTDDETWTLDMGQARTFSRIKINWE
-219 GSVVITISEA
+219 
-229 LGGDDA
+229 
-235 ATHFRGNGISIDKF
+235 
-249 TVGATNEPAATYFDH
+249 GA
-264 SCAGNKV
+264 
-271 TLTPK
+271 
-276 ADVEAPAFGTK
+276 
-287 IHVNNIIE
+287 
-295 YTTSLDGNAWPT
+295 
-307 LQFEYTYG
+307 
-315 GVCKITPELTKIV
+315 
-328 LSASAVYAQVG
+328 YAK
-339 ETITLTAQG
+339 EF
-348 KDQLNQDIDAD
+348 
-359 ITLSISPESAGTLS
+359 TLSISNDGESWSSLYVETNLTQAGWQTIDVDETTARYIQYHGTKRATGYGQSFWEFQVLLPGVSVLTKIELS
-373 AGVLTLAQP
+373 APAVAKVAEGVSLAARALDQNNAEMSVALSYEITP
-382 GAVTV
+382 ADAGAVV
-387 TAQSGEISK
+387 DGKYVPAKVGNASIVAKSGSVSSP
-396 AIEVY
+396 AIEIFGY
-401 CVPSAN
+401 EGTN
-407 LALNQPCEGGYYDN
+407 LALSTNIETDN
-421 NPAESFDKANDGN
+421 KIIAQSDFAPNGTNAFFAVDGNDGSVYQGSA
-434 TNTAWVTYANRPA
+434 TNGTAGTDEARTFDAWFV
-447 AEEWWYVD
+447 VD
-455 LGDKYTLF
+455 LGANYS
-463 AIDVVWGDPAS
+463 IDLITIHFEGACAQDYHVDFSENNTDW
-474 KKYILQV
+474 
-481 RDDAPSDSDKAND
+481 
-494 EAWETVLNDVSAGN
+494 VLGYNHIGTTGINGRTDMLSTKLDN
-508 NSEQFNIVS
+508 NNKV
-517 AAGRY
+517 RY
-522 VRLRSLEKTADFLRL
+522 VRFWSTKAATQYGM
-537 KEVRIFGTEYVATDD
+537 KIFEFQVFGREYVASDD
-552 DEAPVMVSA
+552 TEKPVMGNA
-561 SLVSKNHNSA
+561 TLVSKTWNSA
-571 VIAVEATDNG
+571 IIAVDATDND
-581 EVVKYHVV
+581 EVAKYHVV
-589 DLAQGFDAKFVAT
+589 DLAQSFDAKFVAT
-602 NGQITVTGLNPNTA
+602 NGQITVTGLKPSTA

-824 SATLAVS
+824 SATLTVS
-831 AVENSG
+831 AEENSG

-903 ADLPTYDAENVKG
+903 ATLPTYDAENVKG

-926 MSIQGWHAEPAIS
+926 MDIQDWYAGPAIA
-939 AGLLAENRQALCIT
+939 AGLLAENRQALCLT
-953 PNNTP
+953 PNTTP

-968 MDITAY
+968 MDITVY

-1047 FVQDGDTTAIENTEV
+1047 FVQDGDTTAIENTEI
-1062 GAKAIKTIENGQ
+1062 GEKAIKMIENGQ
-1074 LIIIRDGKR
+1074 LIILRDGKR
-1083 YNVTGARVK
+1083 YTITGVRVK

>member
-1 MKSYILF
+1 MPCNFDIAIIQPIILF
-8 VLLCFIT
+8 N
-15 YFEFWRFQK
+15 K
-24 KVVILHSEL
+24 KL
-33 AKLKQQSTNQLYRLT
+33 N
-48 KNFSIM
+48 IM
-54 RKIFFLVAFLS
+54 RKIFFLVAFLR
-65 ASIMSFAYTAAPGAW
+65 ANIMSFADKVYDVHFALASEGSSATA
-80 IGSTDAAYA
+80 
-89 NQFKWSE
+89 
-96 VEGVAT
+96 
-102 PTDVVNIQKPGFAG
+102 
-116 EIGIYVTFADAAF
+116 
-129 NAVYFNGV
+129 
-137 LVANEAQ
+137 
-144 YKQDGAGAVF
+144 
-154 YLSALTAKNTEIL
+154 
-167 IKNGETVRFGL
+167 
-178 NVYNDKGETGELD
+178 
-191 SDIDSEYCGEVMSSG
+191 SSG
-206 NTTAA
+206 NAA
-211 FTWETKAD
+211 LAIDGDNGTRWESAQTDDETWTLDMGQARTFSRIKINWE
-219 GSVVITISEA
+219 
-229 LGGDDA
+229 
-235 ATHFRGNGISIDKF
+235 
-249 TVGATNEPAATYFDH
+249 GA
-264 SCAGNKV
+264 
-271 TLTPK
+271 
-276 ADVEAPAFGTK
+276 
-287 IHVNNIIE
+287 
-295 YTTSLDGNAWPT
+295 
-307 LQFEYTYG
+307 
-315 GVCKITPELTKIV
+315 
-328 LSASAVYAQVG
+328 YAK
-339 ETITLTAQG
+339 EF
-348 KDQLNQDIDAD
+348 
-359 ITLSISPESAGTLS
+359 TLSISNDGESWSNLYTETNLTQAGWQTIDVDETTARYIQYHGTKRATGYGQSFWEFQVLLPGVSVLTKIELS
-373 AGVLTLAQP
+373 APAVAKVAEGVSLAARALDQNNAEMSVALSYEITP
-382 GAVTV
+382 ADAGAVV
-387 TAQSGEISK
+387 DGKYVPAKVGNASIVAKSGSVSSP
-396 AIEVY
+396 AIEIFGY
-401 CVPSAN
+401 EGTN
-407 LALNQPCEGGYYDN
+407 LALSTNIETDN
-421 NPAESFDKANDGN
+421 KIIAQSDFAPNGTNAFFAVDGNDGSVYQGSA
-434 TNTAWVTYANRPA
+434 TNGTAGTDEARTFDAWFV
-447 AEEWWYVD
+447 VD
-455 LGDKYTLF
+455 LGANYS
-463 AIDVVWGDPAS
+463 IDLITIHFEGACAQNYHVDFSENNTDWVLGYNHTS
-474 KKYILQV
+474 
-481 RDDAPSDSDKAND
+481 DAGINGRTDMLSTKLD
-494 EAWETVLNDVSAGN
+494 N
-508 NSEQFNIVS
+508 NNKV
-517 AAGRY
+517 RY
-522 VRLRSLEKTADFLRL
+522 VRFWSTKAATQYGM
-537 KEVRIFGTEYVATDD
+537 KIFEFQVFGREYVASDD
-552 DEAPVMVSA
+552 TEKPVMGNA
-561 SLVSKNHNSA
+561 TLVSKTWNSA
-571 VIAVEATDNG
+571 IIAVDATDND
-581 EVVKYHVV
+581 EVAKYHVV
-589 DLAQGFDAKFVAT
+589 DLAQSFDAKFVAT
-602 NGQITVTGLNPNTA
+602 NGQITVTGLKPSTA

-677 DWGSGTAYTSTDYG
+677 VWGIGTVYTSTDYG

-824 SATLAVS
+824 SATLTVS
-831 AVENSG
+831 AEENSG

-926 MSIQGWHAEPAIS
+926 MDIQDWYAGPAIA
-939 AGLLAENRQALCIT
+939 AGLLAENRQALCLT

-958 NSCFGLAFPA
+958 NSCFGLAFQA

-993 VIGVGE
+993 VIGVGA

-1011 NHISLNIDG
+1011 NHISLDIDG

-1033 CQNLQGVCFVQNVL
+1033 CPNLQGVCFVQNLL
-1047 FVQDGDTTAIENTEV
+1047 FVQNGDTTAIENTEI
-1062 GAKAIKTIENGQ
+1062 GEKAIKMIENGQ
-1074 LIIIRDGKR
+1074 LIILRDGKR
-1083 YNVTGARVK
+1083 YTITGVRVK

>member
-1 MKSYILF
+1 
-8 VLLCFIT
+8 
-15 YFEFWRFQK
+15 
-24 KVVILHSEL
+24 
-33 AKLKQQSTNQLYRLT
+33 
-48 KNFSIM
+48 M

-65 ASIMSFAYTAAPGAW
+65 ASIMSFADKVYDVNFALASEGSSATA
-80 IGSTDAAYA
+80 
-89 NQFKWSE
+89 
-96 VEGVAT
+96 
-102 PTDVVNIQKPGFAG
+102 
-116 EIGIYVTFADAAF
+116 
-129 NAVYFNGV
+129 
-137 LVANEAQ
+137 
-144 YKQDGAGAVF
+144 
-154 YLSALTAKNTEIL
+154 
-167 IKNGETVRFGL
+167 
-178 NVYNDKGETGELD
+178 
-191 SDIDSEYCGEVMSSG
+191 SSG
-206 NTTAA
+206 NAA
-211 FTWETKAD
+211 LAIDGDNGTRWESAQTDDETWTLDMGQARTFSRIKINWE
-219 GSVVITISEA
+219 
-229 LGGDDA
+229 
-235 ATHFRGNGISIDKF
+235 
-249 TVGATNEPAATYFDH
+249 GA
-264 SCAGNKV
+264 
-271 TLTPK
+271 
-276 ADVEAPAFGTK
+276 
-287 IHVNNIIE
+287 
-295 YTTSLDGNAWPT
+295 
-307 LQFEYTYG
+307 
-315 GVCKITPELTKIV
+315 
-328 LSASAVYAQVG
+328 YAK
-339 ETITLTAQG
+339 EF
-348 KDQLNQDIDAD
+348 
-359 ITLSISPESAGTLS
+359 TLSISNDGESWSNLYTETNLTQAGWQTIDVDETTARYIQYHGTKRATGYGQSFWEFQVLLPGVSVLTKIELS
-373 AGVLTLAQP
+373 APAVAKVAEGVSLAARALDQNNAEMSVALSYEITP
-382 GAVTV
+382 ADAGAVV
-387 TAQSGEISK
+387 DGKYVPAKVGNASIVAKSGSVSSP
-396 AIEVY
+396 AIEIFGY
-401 CVPSAN
+401 EGTN
-407 LALNQPCEGGYYDN
+407 LALSTNIETDN
-421 NPAESFDKANDGN
+421 KIIAQSDFAPNGTNAFFAVDGNDGSVYQGSA
-434 TNTAWVTYANRPA
+434 TNGTAGTDEARTFDAWFV
-447 AEEWWYVD
+447 VD
-455 LGDKYTLF
+455 LGANYS
-463 AIDVVWGDPAS
+463 IDLITIHFEGACAQDYHVDFSENNTDW
-474 KKYILQV
+474 
-481 RDDAPSDSDKAND
+481 
-494 EAWETVLNDVSAGN
+494 VLGYNHIGTAGINGRTDMLSTKLDN
-508 NSEQFNIVS
+508 NNKV
-517 AAGRY
+517 RY
-522 VRLRSLEKTADFLRL
+522 VRFWSTKAATQYGM
-537 KEVRIFGTEYVATDD
+537 KIFEFQVFGREYVASDD
-552 DEAPVMVSA
+552 TEKPVMGNA
-561 SLVSKNHNSA
+561 TLVSKTWNSA
-571 VIAVEATDNG
+571 IIAVDATDND
-581 EVVKYHVV
+581 EVAKYHVV
-589 DLAQGFDAKFVAT
+589 DLAQSFDAKFVAT
-602 NGQITVTGLNPNTA
+602 NGQITVTGLKPSTA

-677 DWGSGTAYTSTDYG
+677 DWGSGTACASTDYG

-719 DIWIADDA
+719 DIWIAEDA

-818 AGAGYF
+818 TDAGYF

-831 AVENSG
+831 AEENSG

-903 ADLPTYDAENVKG
+903 AVLPTYDAADVKG

-926 MSIQGWHAEPAIS
+926 MDIQDWYAGPAIA
-939 AGLLAENRQALCIT
+939 AGLLAENRQALCLT
-953 PNNTP
+953 PNTTP

-968 MDITAY
+968 MDITVY

-1033 CQNLQGVCFVQNVL
+1033 CQNLQGVCFVQNLL
-1047 FVQDGDTTAIENTEV
+1047 FVQDGDTTAIENTEI
-1062 GAKAIKTIENGQ
+1062 GEKAIKMIENGQ
-1074 LIIIRDGKR
+1074 LIILRDGKR
-1083 YNVTGARVK
+1083 YTITGVRVK

>member
-1 MKSYILF
+1 
-8 VLLCFIT
+8 
-15 YFEFWRFQK
+15 
-24 KVVILHSEL
+24 
-33 AKLKQQSTNQLYRLT
+33 
-48 KNFSIM
+48 M

-65 ASIMSFAYTAAPGAW
+65 ASIMSFADKVYDVNFALASEGSSATA
-80 IGSTDAAYA
+80 
-89 NQFKWSE
+89 
-96 VEGVAT
+96 
-102 PTDVVNIQKPGFAG
+102 
-116 EIGIYVTFADAAF
+116 
-129 NAVYFNGV
+129 
-137 LVANEAQ
+137 
-144 YKQDGAGAVF
+144 
-154 YLSALTAKNTEIL
+154 
-167 IKNGETVRFGL
+167 
-178 NVYNDKGETGELD
+178 
-191 SDIDSEYCGEVMSSG
+191 SSG
-206 NTTAA
+206 NAA
-211 FTWETKAD
+211 LAIDGDNGTRWESAQTDDETWTLDMGQARTFSRIKILWE
-219 GSVVITISEA
+219 
-229 LGGDDA
+229 
-235 ATHFRGNGISIDKF
+235 
-249 TVGATNEPAATYFDH
+249 GA
-264 SCAGNKV
+264 
-271 TLTPK
+271 
-276 ADVEAPAFGTK
+276 
-287 IHVNNIIE
+287 
-295 YTTSLDGNAWPT
+295 
-307 LQFEYTYG
+307 
-315 GVCKITPELTKIV
+315 
-328 LSASAVYAQVG
+328 YAK
-339 ETITLTAQG
+339 EF
-348 KDQLNQDIDAD
+348 
-359 ITLSISPESAGTLS
+359 TLSISNDGESWSNLYTETNLTQAGWQTIDVDETTARYIQYHGTKRATGYGQSFWEFQVLLPGVSVLTKIELS
-373 AGVLTLAQP
+373 APAVAKVAEGVSLAARALDQNNAEMSVALSYEITP
-382 GAVTV
+382 ADAGAVV
-387 TAQSGEISK
+387 DGKYVPAKVGNASIVAKSGSVSSP
-396 AIEVY
+396 AIEIFGY
-401 CVPSAN
+401 EGTN
-407 LALNQPCEGGYYDN
+407 LALSTNIETDN
-421 NPAESFDKANDGN
+421 KIIAQSDFAPNGTNAFFAVDGNDGSVYQGSA
-434 TNTAWVTYANRPA
+434 TNGTAGTDEARTFDAWFV
-447 AEEWWYVD
+447 VD
-455 LGDKYTLF
+455 LGANYS
-463 AIDVVWGDPAS
+463 IDLITIHFEGACAQNYHVDFSENNTDW
-474 KKYILQV
+474 
-481 RDDAPSDSDKAND
+481 
-494 EAWETVLNDVSAGN
+494 VLGYNHIGTAGINGRTDMLSTKLDN
-508 NSEQFNIVS
+508 NNKV
-517 AAGRY
+517 RY
-522 VRLRSLEKTADFLRL
+522 VRFWSTKAATQYGM
-537 KEVRIFGTEYVATDD
+537 KIFEFQVFGREYVASDD
-552 DEAPVMVSA
+552 TEKPVMGNA
-561 SLVSKNHNSA
+561 TLVSKTWNSA
-571 VIAVEATDNG
+571 IIAVDATDND
-581 EVVKYHVV
+581 EVAKYHVV
-589 DLAQGFDAKFVAT
+589 DLAQSFDAKFVAT
-602 NGQITVTGLNPNTA
+602 NGQITVTGLKPSTA

-824 SATLAVS
+824 SATLTVS
-831 AVENSG
+831 AEENSG

-903 ADLPTYDAENVKG
+903 AVLPTYDAADVKG

-926 MSIQGWHAEPAIS
+926 MDIQDWYAGPAIA
-939 AGLLAENRQALCIT
+939 AGLLAENRQALCLT
-953 PNNTP
+953 PNTTP

-1074 LIIIRDGKR
+1074 LIILRDGKR

>member
-1 MKSYILF
+1 
-8 VLLCFIT
+8 
-15 YFEFWRFQK
+15 
-24 KVVILHSEL
+24 
-33 AKLKQQSTNQLYRLT
+33 
-48 KNFSIM
+48 M

-65 ASIMSFAYTAAPGAW
+65 ASIMSFADKVYDVNFALASEGSSATA
-80 IGSTDAAYA
+80 
-89 NQFKWSE
+89 
-96 VEGVAT
+96 
-102 PTDVVNIQKPGFAG
+102 
-116 EIGIYVTFADAAF
+116 
-129 NAVYFNGV
+129 
-137 LVANEAQ
+137 
-144 YKQDGAGAVF
+144 
-154 YLSALTAKNTEIL
+154 
-167 IKNGETVRFGL
+167 
-178 NVYNDKGETGELD
+178 
-191 SDIDSEYCGEVMSSG
+191 SSG
-206 NTTAA
+206 NAA
-211 FTWETKAD
+211 LAIDGDNGTRWESAQTDDETWTLDMGQARTFSRIKINWE
-219 GSVVITISEA
+219 
-229 LGGDDA
+229 
-235 ATHFRGNGISIDKF
+235 
-249 TVGATNEPAATYFDH
+249 GA
-264 SCAGNKV
+264 
-271 TLTPK
+271 
-276 ADVEAPAFGTK
+276 
-287 IHVNNIIE
+287 
-295 YTTSLDGNAWPT
+295 
-307 LQFEYTYG
+307 
-315 GVCKITPELTKIV
+315 
-328 LSASAVYAQVG
+328 YAK
-339 ETITLTAQG
+339 EF
-348 KDQLNQDIDAD
+348 
-359 ITLSISPESAGTLS
+359 TLSISNDGESWSSLYVETNLTQAGWQTIDVDETTARYIQYHGTKRATGYGQSFWEFQVLLPGVSVLTKIELS
-373 AGVLTLAQP
+373 APAVAKVAEGVSLAARALDQNNAEMSVALSYEITP
-382 GAVTV
+382 ADAGAVV
-387 TAQSGEISK
+387 DGKYVPAKVGNASIVAKSGSVSSP
-396 AIEVY
+396 AIEIFGY
-401 CVPSAN
+401 EGTN
-407 LALNQPCEGGYYDN
+407 LALSTNIETDN
-421 NPAESFDKANDGN
+421 KIIAQSDFAPNGTNAFFAVDGNDGSVYQGSA
-434 TNTAWVTYANRPA
+434 TNGTAGTDEARTFDAWFV
-447 AEEWWYVD
+447 VD
-455 LGDKYTLF
+455 LGANYS
-463 AIDVVWGDPAS
+463 IDLITIHFEGACAQDYHVDFSENNTDW
-474 KKYILQV
+474 
-481 RDDAPSDSDKAND
+481 
-494 EAWETVLNDVSAGN
+494 VLGYNHIGTAGINGRTDMLSTKLDN
-508 NSEQFNIVS
+508 NNKV
-517 AAGRY
+517 RY
-522 VRLRSLEKTADFLRL
+522 VRFWSTKAATQYGM
-537 KEVRIFGTEYVATDD
+537 KIFEFQVFGREYVASDD
-552 DEAPVMVSA
+552 TEKPVMGNA
-561 SLVSKNHNSA
+561 TLVSKTWNSA
-571 VIAVEATDNG
+571 IIAVDATDND
-581 EVVKYHVV
+581 EVAKYHVV
-589 DLAQGFDAKFVAT
+589 DLAQSFDAKFVAT
-602 NGQITVTGLNPNTA
+602 NGQITVTGLKPSTA

-824 SATLAVS
+824 SATLTVS
-831 AVENSG
+831 AEENSG

-926 MSIQGWHAEPAIS
+926 MDIQDWYAGPAIA
-939 AGLLAENRQALCIT
+939 AGLLAENRQALCLT
-953 PNNTP
+953 PNTTP

-968 MDITAY
+968 MDITVY

-1047 FVQDGDTTAIENTEV
+1047 FVQDGDTTAIENTEI
-1062 GAKAIKTIENGQ
+1062 GEKAIKMIENGQ
-1074 LIIIRDGKR
+1074 LIILRDGKR
-1083 YNVTGARVK
+1083 YTITGVRVK

>member
-1 MKSYILF
+1 MAIDGDNGTRWESAQTDDETWTLDMGQAR
-8 VLLCFIT
+8 T
-15 YFEFWRFQK
+15 
-24 KVVILHSEL
+24 
-33 AKLKQQSTNQLYRLT
+33 
-48 KNFSIM
+48 FSRI
-54 RKIFFLVAFLS
+54 KINWE
-65 ASIMSFAYTAAPGAW
+65 G
-80 IGSTDAAYA
+80 AYA
-89 NQFKWSE
+89 KEF
-96 VEGVAT
+96 
-102 PTDVVNIQKPGFAG
+102 
-116 EIGIYVTFADAAF
+116 
-129 NAVYFNGV
+129 
-137 LVANEAQ
+137 
-144 YKQDGAGAVF
+144 
-154 YLSALTAKNTEIL
+154 
-167 IKNGETVRFGL
+167 
-178 NVYNDKGETGELD
+178 
-191 SDIDSEYCGEVMSSG
+191 
-206 NTTAA
+206 
-211 FTWETKAD
+211 
-219 GSVVITISEA
+219 
-229 LGGDDA
+229 
-235 ATHFRGNGISIDKF
+235 
-249 TVGATNEPAATYFDH
+249 
-264 SCAGNKV
+264 
-271 TLTPK
+271 
-276 ADVEAPAFGTK
+276 
-287 IHVNNIIE
+287 
-295 YTTSLDGNAWPT
+295 
-307 LQFEYTYG
+307 
-315 GVCKITPELTKIV
+315 
-328 LSASAVYAQVG
+328 
-339 ETITLTAQG
+339 
-348 KDQLNQDIDAD
+348 
-359 ITLSISPESAGTLS
+359 TLSISNDGESWSNLYTETNLTQAGWQTIDVDETTARYIQYHGTKRATGYGQSFWEFQVLLPGVSVLTKIELS
-373 AGVLTLAQP
+373 APAVAKVAEGVSLAAHALDQNNAEMSVALSYEITP
-382 GAVTV
+382 ADAGAVV
-387 TAQSGEISK
+387 DGKYVPAKVGNASIVAKSGSVSSP
-396 AIEVY
+396 AIEIFGY
-401 CVPSAN
+401 EGTN
-407 LALNQPCEGGYYDN
+407 LALSTNIETDN
-421 NPAESFDKANDGN
+421 KIIAQSDFAPNGTNAFFAVDGNDGSVYQGSA
-434 TNTAWVTYANRPA
+434 TNGTAGTDEARTFDAWFV
-447 AEEWWYVD
+447 VD
-455 LGDKYTLF
+455 LGANYS
-463 AIDVVWGDPAS
+463 IDLITIHFEGACAQNYHVDFSENNTDWVLGYNHTS
-474 KKYILQV
+474 
-481 RDDAPSDSDKAND
+481 DAGINGRTDMLSTKLD
-494 EAWETVLNDVSAGN
+494 N
-508 NSEQFNIVS
+508 NNKV
-517 AAGRY
+517 RY
-522 VRLRSLEKTADFLRL
+522 VRFWSTKAATQYGM
-537 KEVRIFGTEYVATDD
+537 KIFEFQVFGREYVAADAT
-552 DEAPVMVSA
+552 EKPVMGNA
-561 SLVSKNHNSA
+561 TLVSKTWNSA
-571 VIAVEATDNG
+571 IIAVDATDND
-581 EVVKYHVV
+581 EVAKYHVV
-589 DLAQGFDAKFVAT
+589 DLAQSFDAKFVAT
-602 NGQITVTGLNPNTA
+602 NGQITVTGLKPSTA
-616 YYFMIYAVDAAQN
+616 YYFMIYAVDAAKN

-818 AGAGYF
+818 TGAGYF

-831 AVENSG
+831 AEENSG

-903 ADLPTYDAENVKG
+903 AALPTYDAADVKG
-916 VYTDNYTNVA
+916 VYTENYTNVA

-958 NSCFGLAFPA
+958 NSCFGLAFQA

-993 VIGVGE
+993 VIGVGA

-1011 NHISLNIDG
+1011 NHISLDIDG

>member
-1 MKSYILF
+1 
-8 VLLCFIT
+8 
-15 YFEFWRFQK
+15 
-24 KVVILHSEL
+24 
-33 AKLKQQSTNQLYRLT
+33 
-48 KNFSIM
+48 M

-65 ASIMSFAYTAAPGAW
+65 ASIMSFADKVYDVNFALASEGSSATA
-80 IGSTDAAYA
+80 
-89 NQFKWSE
+89 
-96 VEGVAT
+96 
-102 PTDVVNIQKPGFAG
+102 
-116 EIGIYVTFADAAF
+116 
-129 NAVYFNGV
+129 
-137 LVANEAQ
+137 
-144 YKQDGAGAVF
+144 
-154 YLSALTAKNTEIL
+154 
-167 IKNGETVRFGL
+167 
-178 NVYNDKGETGELD
+178 
-191 SDIDSEYCGEVMSSG
+191 SSG
-206 NTTAA
+206 NAGAA
-211 FTWETKAD
+211 IDGDNGTRWESAQTDDETWTLDMGQARTFSRIKINWE
-219 GSVVITISEA
+219 
-229 LGGDDA
+229 
-235 ATHFRGNGISIDKF
+235 
-249 TVGATNEPAATYFDH
+249 GA
-264 SCAGNKV
+264 
-271 TLTPK
+271 
-276 ADVEAPAFGTK
+276 
-287 IHVNNIIE
+287 
-295 YTTSLDGNAWPT
+295 
-307 LQFEYTYG
+307 
-315 GVCKITPELTKIV
+315 
-328 LSASAVYAQVG
+328 YAK
-339 ETITLTAQG
+339 EF
-348 KDQLNQDIDAD
+348 
-359 ITLSISPESAGTLS
+359 TLSISNDGESWSNLYTETNLTQAGWQTIDVDETTARYIQYHGTKRATGYGQSFWEFQVLLPGVSVLTKIELS
-373 AGVLTLAQP
+373 APAVAKVAEGVSLAARALDQNNAEMSVALSYEITP
-382 GAVTV
+382 ADAGAVV
-387 TAQSGEISK
+387 DGKYVPAKVGNASIVAKSGSVSSP
-396 AIEVY
+396 AIEIFGY
-401 CVPSAN
+401 EGTN
-407 LALNQPCEGGYYDN
+407 LALSTNIETDN
-421 NPAESFDKANDGN
+421 KIIAQSDFAPNGTNAFFAVDGNDGSVYQGSA
-434 TNTAWVTYANRPA
+434 TNGTAGTDEARTFDAWFV
-447 AEEWWYVD
+447 VD
-455 LGDKYTLF
+455 LGANYS
-463 AIDVVWGDPAS
+463 IDLITIHFEGACAQDYHVDFSENNTDW
-474 KKYILQV
+474 
-481 RDDAPSDSDKAND
+481 
-494 EAWETVLNDVSAGN
+494 VLGYNHIGTTGINGRTDMLSSQLDN
-508 NSEQFNIVS
+508 NNKV
-517 AAGRY
+517 RY
-522 VRLRSLEKTADFLRL
+522 VRFWSTKAATQYGM
-537 KEVRIFGTEYVATDD
+537 KIFEFQVFGREYVASDD
-552 DEAPVMVSA
+552 TEKPVMGNA
-561 SLVSKNHNSA
+561 TLVSKTWNSA
-571 VIAVEATDNG
+571 IIAVDATDND
-581 EVVKYHVV
+581 EVAKYHVV
-589 DLAQGFDAKFVAT
+589 DLAQSFDAKFVAT

-652 AAPTWPAGQVQ
+652 AAPTWPAAQVQ

-824 SATLAVS
+824 SATLTVS
-831 AVENSG
+831 AEENSG

-1074 LIIIRDGKR
+1074 LIILRDGKR

>member
-1 MKSYILF
+1 
-8 VLLCFIT
+8 
-15 YFEFWRFQK
+15 
-24 KVVILHSEL
+24 
-33 AKLKQQSTNQLYRLT
+33 
-48 KNFSIM
+48 M

-65 ASIMSFAYTAAPGAW
+65 ASIMSFADKVYDVNFALASEGSSATA
-80 IGSTDAAYA
+80 
-89 NQFKWSE
+89 
-96 VEGVAT
+96 
-102 PTDVVNIQKPGFAG
+102 
-116 EIGIYVTFADAAF
+116 
-129 NAVYFNGV
+129 
-137 LVANEAQ
+137 
-144 YKQDGAGAVF
+144 
-154 YLSALTAKNTEIL
+154 
-167 IKNGETVRFGL
+167 
-178 NVYNDKGETGELD
+178 
-191 SDIDSEYCGEVMSSG
+191 SSG
-206 NTTAA
+206 NAA
-211 FTWETKAD
+211 LAIDGDNGTRWESAQTDDETWTLDMGQARTFSRIKINWE
-219 GSVVITISEA
+219 
-229 LGGDDA
+229 
-235 ATHFRGNGISIDKF
+235 
-249 TVGATNEPAATYFDH
+249 GA
-264 SCAGNKV
+264 
-271 TLTPK
+271 
-276 ADVEAPAFGTK
+276 
-287 IHVNNIIE
+287 
-295 YTTSLDGNAWPT
+295 
-307 LQFEYTYG
+307 
-315 GVCKITPELTKIV
+315 
-328 LSASAVYAQVG
+328 YAK
-339 ETITLTAQG
+339 EF
-348 KDQLNQDIDAD
+348 
-359 ITLSISPESAGTLS
+359 TLSISNDGESWSNLYTETNLTQAGWQTIDVDETTARYIQYHGTKRATGYGQSFWEFQVLLPGVSVLTKIELS
-373 AGVLTLAQP
+373 APAVAKVAEGVSLAARALDQNNAEMSVALSYEITP
-382 GAVTV
+382 ADAGAVV
-387 TAQSGEISK
+387 DGKYVPAKVGNASIVAKSGSVSSP
-396 AIEVY
+396 AIEIFGY
-401 CVPSAN
+401 EGTN
-407 LALNQPCEGGYYDN
+407 LALSTNIETDN
-421 NPAESFDKANDGN
+421 KIIAQSDFAPNGTNAFFAVDGNDGSVYQGSA
-434 TNTAWVTYANRPA
+434 TNGTAGTDEARTFDAWFV
-447 AEEWWYVD
+447 VD
-455 LGDKYTLF
+455 LGANYS
-463 AIDVVWGDPAS
+463 IDLITIHFEGACAQDYHVDFSENNTDW
-474 KKYILQV
+474 
-481 RDDAPSDSDKAND
+481 
-494 EAWETVLNDVSAGN
+494 VLGYNHIGTAGINGRTDMLSTKLDN
-508 NSEQFNIVS
+508 NNKV
-517 AAGRY
+517 RY
-522 VRLRSLEKTADFLRL
+522 VRFWSTKAATQYGM
-537 KEVRIFGTEYVATDD
+537 KIFEFQVFGREYVASDD
-552 DEAPVMVSA
+552 TEKPVMGNA
-561 SLVSKNHNSA
+561 TLVSKTWNSA
-571 VIAVEATDNG
+571 IIAVDATDND
-581 EVVKYHVV
+581 EVAKYHVV
-589 DLAQGFDAKFVAT
+589 DLAQSFDAKFVAT
-602 NGQITVTGLNPNTA
+602 NGQITVTGLKPSTA

-824 SATLAVS
+824 SATLTVS
-831 AVENSG
+831 AEENSG

-939 AGLLAENRQALCIT
+939 AGLLAENRQALCL
-953 PNNTP
+953 TP

-1047 FVQDGDTTAIENTEV
+1047 FVQDGDTTAIENTEI
-1062 GAKAIKTIENGQ
+1062 GEKAIKMIENGQ
-1074 LIIIRDGKR
+1074 LIILRDGKR
-1083 YNVTGARVK
+1083 YTITGVRVK

>member
-1 MKSYILF
+1 
-8 VLLCFIT
+8 
-15 YFEFWRFQK
+15 
-24 KVVILHSEL
+24 
-33 AKLKQQSTNQLYRLT
+33 
-48 KNFSIM
+48 M

-65 ASIMSFAYTAAPGAW
+65 ASIMSFADKVYDVNFALASEGSSATA
-80 IGSTDAAYA
+80 
-89 NQFKWSE
+89 
-96 VEGVAT
+96 
-102 PTDVVNIQKPGFAG
+102 
-116 EIGIYVTFADAAF
+116 
-129 NAVYFNGV
+129 
-137 LVANEAQ
+137 
-144 YKQDGAGAVF
+144 
-154 YLSALTAKNTEIL
+154 
-167 IKNGETVRFGL
+167 
-178 NVYNDKGETGELD
+178 
-191 SDIDSEYCGEVMSSG
+191 SSG
-206 NTTAA
+206 NAA
-211 FTWETKAD
+211 LAIDGDNGTRWESAQTDDETWTLDMGQARTFSRIKINWE
-219 GSVVITISEA
+219 
-229 LGGDDA
+229 
-235 ATHFRGNGISIDKF
+235 
-249 TVGATNEPAATYFDH
+249 GA
-264 SCAGNKV
+264 
-271 TLTPK
+271 
-276 ADVEAPAFGTK
+276 
-287 IHVNNIIE
+287 
-295 YTTSLDGNAWPT
+295 
-307 LQFEYTYG
+307 
-315 GVCKITPELTKIV
+315 
-328 LSASAVYAQVG
+328 YAK
-339 ETITLTAQG
+339 EF
-348 KDQLNQDIDAD
+348 
-359 ITLSISPESAGTLS
+359 TLSISNDGESWSNLYTETNLTQAGWQTIDVDETTARYIQYHGTKRATGYGQSFWEFQVLLPGVSVLTKIELS
-373 AGVLTLAQP
+373 APAVAKVAEGVSLAARALDQNNAEMSVALSYEITP
-382 GAVTV
+382 ADAGAVV
-387 TAQSGEISK
+387 DGKYVPAKVGNASIVAKSGSVSSP
-396 AIEVY
+396 AIEIFGY
-401 CVPSAN
+401 EGTN
-407 LALNQPCEGGYYDN
+407 LALSTNIETDN
-421 NPAESFDKANDGN
+421 KIIAQSDFAPNGTNAFFAVDGNDGSVYQGSA
-434 TNTAWVTYANRPA
+434 TNGTAGTDEARTFDAWFV
-447 AEEWWYVD
+447 VD
-455 LGDKYTLF
+455 LGANYS
-463 AIDVVWGDPAS
+463 IDLITIHFEGACAQDYHVDFSENNTDW
-474 KKYILQV
+474 
-481 RDDAPSDSDKAND
+481 
-494 EAWETVLNDVSAGN
+494 VLGYNHIGTAGINGRTDMLSTKLDN
-508 NSEQFNIVS
+508 NNKV
-517 AAGRY
+517 RY
-522 VRLRSLEKTADFLRL
+522 VRFWSTKAATQYGM
-537 KEVRIFGTEYVATDD
+537 KIFEFQVFGREYVASDD
-552 DEAPVMVSA
+552 TEKPVMGNA
-561 SLVSKNHNSA
+561 TLVSKTWNSA
-571 VIAVEATDNG
+571 IIAVDATDND
-581 EVVKYHVV
+581 EVAKYHVV
-589 DLAQGFDAKFVAT
+589 DLAQSFDAKFVAT
-602 NGQITVTGLNPNTA
+602 NGQITVTGLKPSTA

-824 SATLAVS
+824 SATLTVS
-831 AVENSG
+831 AEENSG

-903 ADLPTYDAENVKG
+903 AALPTYDAADVKG

-939 AGLLAENRQALCIT
+939 AALLAENRQALCIT

-993 VIGVGE
+993 VIGVGA

-1011 NHISLNIDG
+1011 NHISLDIDG

-1033 CQNLQGVCFVQNVL
+1033 CPNLQGVCFVQNLL
-1047 FVQDGDTTAIENTEV
+1047 FVQNGDTTAIENTEV

>member
-1 MKSYILF
+1 
-8 VLLCFIT
+8 
-15 YFEFWRFQK
+15 
-24 KVVILHSEL
+24 
-33 AKLKQQSTNQLYRLT
+33 
-48 KNFSIM
+48 M

-65 ASIMSFAYTAAPGAW
+65 ASIMSFADKVYDVNFALASEGSSATA
-80 IGSTDAAYA
+80 
-89 NQFKWSE
+89 
-96 VEGVAT
+96 
-102 PTDVVNIQKPGFAG
+102 
-116 EIGIYVTFADAAF
+116 
-129 NAVYFNGV
+129 
-137 LVANEAQ
+137 
-144 YKQDGAGAVF
+144 
-154 YLSALTAKNTEIL
+154 
-167 IKNGETVRFGL
+167 
-178 NVYNDKGETGELD
+178 
-191 SDIDSEYCGEVMSSG
+191 SSG
-206 NTTAA
+206 NAA
-211 FTWETKAD
+211 LAIDGDNGTRWESAQT
-219 GSVVITISEA
+219 
-229 LGGDDA
+229 DDEMWTLDMGQA
-235 ATHFRGNGISIDKF
+235 RTFSRIKINWE
-249 TVGATNEPAATYFDH
+249 GA
-264 SCAGNKV
+264 
-271 TLTPK
+271 
-276 ADVEAPAFGTK
+276 
-287 IHVNNIIE
+287 
-295 YTTSLDGNAWPT
+295 
-307 LQFEYTYG
+307 
-315 GVCKITPELTKIV
+315 
-328 LSASAVYAQVG
+328 YAK
-339 ETITLTAQG
+339 EF
-348 KDQLNQDIDAD
+348 
-359 ITLSISPESAGTLS
+359 TLSISNDGESWSNLYTETNLTQAGWQTIDVDETTARYIQYHGTKRATGYGQSFWEFQVLLPGVSVLTKIELS
-373 AGVLTLAQP
+373 APAVAKVAEGVSLAARALDQNNAEMSVALSYEITP
-382 GAVTV
+382 ADAGAVV
-387 TAQSGEISK
+387 DGKYVPAKVGNASIVAKSGSVSSP
-396 AIEVY
+396 AIEIFGY
-401 CVPSAN
+401 EGTN
-407 LALNQPCEGGYYDN
+407 LALSTNIETDN
-421 NPAESFDKANDGN
+421 KIIAQSDFAPNGTNAFFAVDGNDGSVYQGSA
-434 TNTAWVTYANRPA
+434 TNGTAGTDEARTFDAWFV
-447 AEEWWYVD
+447 VD
-455 LGDKYTLF
+455 LGANYS
-463 AIDVVWGDPAS
+463 IDLITIHFEGACAQDYHVDFSENNTDW
-474 KKYILQV
+474 
-481 RDDAPSDSDKAND
+481 
-494 EAWETVLNDVSAGN
+494 VLGYNHIGTAGINGRTDMLSTKLDN
-508 NSEQFNIVS
+508 NNKV
-517 AAGRY
+517 RY
-522 VRLRSLEKTADFLRL
+522 VRFWSTKAATQYGM
-537 KEVRIFGTEYVATDD
+537 KIFEFQVFGREYVASDD
-552 DEAPVMVSA
+552 TEKPVMGNA
-561 SLVSKNHNSA
+561 TLVSKTWNSA
-571 VIAVEATDNG
+571 IIAVDATDND
-581 EVVKYHVV
+581 EVAKYHVV
-589 DLAQGFDAKFVAT
+589 DLAQSFDAKFVAT
-602 NGQITVTGLNPNTA
+602 NGQITVTGLKPSTA

-818 AGAGYF
+818 TGAGYF
-824 SATLAVS
+824 SATLTVS
-831 AVENSG
+831 AEENSG

-903 ADLPTYDAENVKG
+903 ATLPTYDAENVKG

-926 MSIQGWHAEPAIS
+926 MDIQDWYAGPAIA
-939 AGLLAENRQALCIT
+939 AGLLAENRQALCLT
-953 PNNTP
+953 PNTTP

-968 MDITAY
+968 MDITVY

-1047 FVQDGDTTAIENTEV
+1047 FVQDGDTTAIENTEI
-1062 GAKAIKTIENGQ
+1062 GEKAIKMIENGQ
-1074 LIIIRDGKR
+1074 LIILRDGKR
-1083 YNVTGARVK
+1083 YTITGVRVK

>member
-1 MKSYILF
+1 
-8 VLLCFIT
+8 
-15 YFEFWRFQK
+15 
-24 KVVILHSEL
+24 
-33 AKLKQQSTNQLYRLT
+33 
-48 KNFSIM
+48 M

-65 ASIMSFAYTAAPGAW
+65 ASIMSFADKVYDVNFALASEGSSATA
-80 IGSTDAAYA
+80 
-89 NQFKWSE
+89 
-96 VEGVAT
+96 
-102 PTDVVNIQKPGFAG
+102 
-116 EIGIYVTFADAAF
+116 
-129 NAVYFNGV
+129 
-137 LVANEAQ
+137 
-144 YKQDGAGAVF
+144 
-154 YLSALTAKNTEIL
+154 
-167 IKNGETVRFGL
+167 
-178 NVYNDKGETGELD
+178 
-191 SDIDSEYCGEVMSSG
+191 SSG
-206 NTTAA
+206 NAA
-211 FTWETKAD
+211 LAIDGDNGTRWESAQTDDETWTLDMGQARTFSRIKINWE
-219 GSVVITISEA
+219 
-229 LGGDDA
+229 
-235 ATHFRGNGISIDKF
+235 
-249 TVGATNEPAATYFDH
+249 GA
-264 SCAGNKV
+264 
-271 TLTPK
+271 
-276 ADVEAPAFGTK
+276 
-287 IHVNNIIE
+287 
-295 YTTSLDGNAWPT
+295 
-307 LQFEYTYG
+307 
-315 GVCKITPELTKIV
+315 
-328 LSASAVYAQVG
+328 YAK
-339 ETITLTAQG
+339 EF
-348 KDQLNQDIDAD
+348 
-359 ITLSISPESAGTLS
+359 TLSISNDGESWSNLYTETNLTQAGWQTIDVDETTARYIQYHGTKRATGYGQSFWEFQVLLPGVSVLTKIELS
-373 AGVLTLAQP
+373 APAVAKVAEGVSLAARALDQNNAEMSVALSYEITP
-382 GAVTV
+382 ADAGAVV
-387 TAQSGEISK
+387 DGKYVPAKVGNASIVAKSGSVSSP
-396 AIEVY
+396 AIEIFGY
-401 CVPSAN
+401 EGTN
-407 LALNQPCEGGYYDN
+407 LALSTNIETDN
-421 NPAESFDKANDGN
+421 KIIAQSDFAPNGTNAFFAVDGNDGSVYQGSA
-434 TNTAWVTYANRPA
+434 TNGTAGTDEARTFDAWFV
-447 AEEWWYVD
+447 VD
-455 LGDKYTLF
+455 LGANYS
-463 AIDVVWGDPAS
+463 IDLITIHFEGACAQDYHVDFSENNTDW
-474 KKYILQV
+474 
-481 RDDAPSDSDKAND
+481 
-494 EAWETVLNDVSAGN
+494 VLGYNHIGTAGINGRTDMLSTKLDN
-508 NSEQFNIVS
+508 NNKV
-517 AAGRY
+517 RY
-522 VRLRSLEKTADFLRL
+522 VRFWSTKAATQYGM
-537 KEVRIFGTEYVATDD
+537 KIFEFQVFGREYVASDD
-552 DEAPVMVSA
+552 TEKPVMGNA
-561 SLVSKNHNSA
+561 TLVSKTWNSA
-571 VIAVEATDNG
+571 IIAVDATDND
-581 EVVKYHVV
+581 EVAKYHVV
-589 DLAQGFDAKFVAT
+589 DLAQSFDAKFVAT
-602 NGQITVTGLNPNTA
+602 NGQITVTGLKPSTA

-677 DWGSGTAYTSTDYG
+677 DWGSGTVYTSTDYG

-818 AGAGYF
+818 TGAGYF

-831 AVENSG
+831 AEENSG

-903 ADLPTYDAENVKG
+903 TALPTYDAADVKG

-926 MSIQGWHAEPAIS
+926 MDIQDWYAGPAIA
-939 AGLLAENRQALCIT
+939 AGLLAENRQALCLT
-953 PNNTP
+953 PNTTP

-1047 FVQDGDTTAIENTEV
+1047 FVQDGDTTAIENTEI
-1062 GAKAIKTIENGQ
+1062 GEKAIKMIENGQ
-1074 LIIIRDGKR
+1074 LIILRDGKR
-1083 YNVTGARVK
+1083 YTITGVRVK